1 MAQGNNQLQVNV
13 VANVRAAQAA
23 INKLAA
29 KPVNL
34 TINSKQFSQPLGRI
48 QGQLGEFEK
57 SLEASNARVIAFGA
71 SASAIYAVQKALSE
85 SVKSAIEVE
94 KALTDINVI
103 LNLTDKSLAQFGTS
117 LFDIAKNTGNAFS
130 TVAEAAT
137 ELSRQGLGVAETLKR
152 TQDALILTRLS
163 GLGAADSVEAITAT
177 LNGFQKAAL
186 SSTDVINKLAAVDAN
201 FAVSSGD
208 LAEAIKRVGSSA
220 EDAGVSFDQLLA
232 IVTSAQQITARGG
245 SVIGNS
251 FKTIF
256 TRLQRPKVLEDL
268 QQLGIETQ
276 TAEGNTRPLIEILS
290 NLAKTF
296 DTLNDSQKAA
306 IAEQVG
312 GVFQINILKAA
323 LGDLNKEYSIFSN
336 ALKTST
342 GATDEA
348 IRRNEALNTT
358 LASLINKT
366 LANLTAAGAKI
377 GELSLA
383 PALKKVFGGL
393 NTVLENFGGGES
405 EDFGSKI
412 GEGLLKGIG
421 NFLSGPGIIIATKAL
436 FSIFERLTTFS
447 ADAVKTLLGLNVQ
460 ATQQAQIQQQ
470 INNLLSQNP
479 AIIAQIVSGQTTLQ
493 DIQDNILN
501 TIKAQTL
508 AMEQQVT
515 VSKALA
521 ASLGAA
527 GVSIGTTGA
536 MKGRLQAKADGY
548 MPTAFKQEEANAR
561 GLGAVNPKAQLS
573 KGTIGGEKFIK
584 NNREIEIPN
593 FGKNGDSAV
602 IPTYGSV
609 GAKRQKE
616 YYDKLKFLGFVPNF
630 FPEDKERTKYT
641 KIVDTGRQ
649 TKVGMI
655 FAEKSKTDKP
665 EETSGIAT
673 YKGKSGNYK
682 VEVPF
687 EMSGYNPANVKK
699 PADINLEKQL
709 GDNILRFTNNFTK
722 KIFQGGGAQVPAI
735 TDINQLSNA
744 GSFGSI
750 VGSVFETAIGLAT
763 DSMPEGRAQN
773 APIDFTNPNDKLKAL
788 FNGLGAE
795 QYEAKRNSRQD
806 SRNST
811 AQKILNLGY
820 LGKKTKEIL
829 GSEYIEQSKTYN
841 EEAELNDL
849 RRREGKLS
857 EKEANR
863 FQFLI
868 RKEKARKQAKTK
880 KAVAA
885 GFIPNFAAPLVR
897 AIDDKEL
904 RMMLSKF
911 GKGFAFQNIS
921 DAQSV
926 RAYSS
931 SGAGTYMWDAN
942 SRAGM
947 SGSPKMSDKQAYK
960 QNIKR
965 AKNWASVDNSS
976 QWLVRYNRD
985 KLKNSELLPDME
997 TTGASVYLN
1006 PLNKDQIIWPIKQIN
1021 GPRRIFEKD
1030 IGGFLNDQINNS
1042 TNSANGFIPNFAS
1055 IKDAIETEKK
1065 MGGNPA
1071 LDFQKG
1077 IGLYVRDKNTQSN
1090 FSAVKR
1096 DHPEGIAQAM
1106 KNSQKAQESL
1116 AKGFIPNF
1124 APASGGKGFQIGD
1137 FTAVLDSLKKTLSD
1151 KELPQAM
1158 QSLKQN
1164 IFLTS
1169 FAFSTLDGLVE
1180 TFNKDGKNEFGNVL
1194 SAVSK
1199 GASTFTALAGVIP
1212 GQLGLIVG
1220 AVAGFVQA
1228 VDSVAESFENANV
1241 EEIIKKSNQTSEDFS
1256 KLNDATQK
1264 YATAFQKL
1272 QDIYKSNAPYKE
1284 VNKAEKDLYQ
1294 SLQNI
1299 PSEYRNL
1306 FASAKT
1312 LTEVQNAVGKSLSQK
1327 GEQKQGADLA
1337 KILAEN
1343 TKQNRS
1349 NFFAKYGRSII
1360 GEQSNQGVYT
1370 RNKEGFDVATKEAN
1384 QITNKLS
1391 EKFFIDFQNGLIDTT
1406 QSGYSFIK
1414 MLKQYG
1420 LDASSAKVLTERLSS
1435 AEYDG
1440 ANQTKILKDAIY
1452 EEAAARIEAD
1462 RKYKEGQKNREAA
1475 QAIEAEQLKIERHLN
1490 TEKENAATISEM
1502 YANALHRTALQ
1513 EKKLIDVR
1521 RSAQSEIIA
1530 EASKSRLQTAQPF
1543 LSETG
1548 MARSQYQIEA
1558 FQRKSNF
1565 QTKQSDIMQSG
1576 IEQMSTDLA
1585 ESIQSEINKL
1595 RQEGAPKSKIQEL
1608 QNRKA
1613 EIADIVRQGE
1623 TPAEIG
1629 QALQQLSQ
1637 ELALD
1642 DQAVLAQKA
1651 NEILANIQNDQQS
1664 ALIEYQKGNTIAQEQ
1679 LRAQLIQIQDQQR
1692 LKVAGGIQGFL
1703 DPTSFQ
1709 ATLDSFT
1716 KNLNLYRGAGSRSV
1730 IERGRGAT
1738 GLLSDTL
1745 NFAGG
1750 GFPIGTGGELGG
1762 LRSEAIAGRA
1772 ADIRNQA
1779 RTLGAKAPMGLR
1791 PVFRDI
1797 SANASEIA
1805 AKQIDNLIKD
1815 QNIGDNVDK
1824 IANTLQ
1830 QIQTSLT
1837 PNLGPTTNATQS
1849 FVNQRNSVATNIA
1862 SALQP
1867 LKGAIDLNIP
1877 NNLLSLNVDGKIS
1890 VEGGNV
1896 EVTLSPDSDL
1906 TALVTPIVNNFIDI
1920 AKQDIKNEFNDR
1932 ILKLREDAGLR
1943 REAIAV

>member
-34 TINSKQFSQPLGRI
+34 TINPKGFSQPLGRI

-103 LNLTDKSLAQFGTS
+103 LNLTDKSLAEFGTS

-130 TVAEAAT
+130 TVATAAT

-268 QQLGIETQ
+268 QQLGIQTQ
-276 TAEGNTRPLIEILS
+276 TAEGNTRPLIDILS
-290 NLAKTF
+290 ELAKTF

-393 NTVLENFGGGES
+393 NTVLEGFGGGES

-470 INNLLSQNP
+470 INTLLSQNP
-479 AIIAQIVSGQTTLQ
+479 SIIAQIVSGQTTLQ

-536 MKGRLQAKADGY
+536 MKGRLQAKAGGY
-548 MPTAFKQEEANAR
+548 MPSAFRQEEASAR
-561 GLGAVNPKAQLS
+561 SLGAVNPKAQLS

-609 GAKRQKE
+609 GDKRQKE
-616 YYDKLKFLGFVPNF
+616 YYNKLKFLGFVPNF
-630 FPEDKERTKYT
+630 AQTKEQLMATMNNPSASPAARSAAARALGMPTGFGKSTGAKTPLKTIPASNVTVLSSYGDRSNRDINYVGQDGTRIKFTGIKSAVPQALLPSDENNFDSIIERHLPEAIRGMANDLLGNKGKGFPNNNAIFSAMTADKSAYPQIAGRIFETVISSAINKNLGVGEQGNRTWDYSPADFDDKQ
-641 KIVDTGRQ
+641 IVDALFGSDASKLKNTYIDAKRSP
-649 TKVGMI
+649 VG
-655 FAEKSKTDKP
+655 EGSTNEKLKSK
-665 EETSGIAT
+665 
-673 YKGKSGNYK
+673 
-682 VEVPF
+682 
-687 EMSGYNPANVKK
+687 
-699 PADINLEKQL
+699 L
-709 GDNILRFTNNFTK
+709 FTT
-722 KIFQGGGAQVPAI
+722 
-735 TDINQLSNA
+735 
-744 GSFGSI
+744 FGSQI
-750 VGSVFETAIGLAT
+750 KAA
-763 DSMPEGRAQN
+763 RAM
-773 APIDFTNPNDKLKAL
+773 
-788 FNGLGAE
+788 
-795 QYEAKRNSRQD
+795 SR
-806 SRNST
+806 
-811 AQKILNLGY
+811 GY
-820 LGKKTKEIL
+820 
-829 GSEYIEQSKTYN
+829 
-841 EEAELNDL
+841 
-849 RRREGKLS
+849 
-857 EKEANR
+857 
-863 FQFLI
+863 
-868 RKEKARKQAKTK
+868 
-880 KAVAA
+880 
-885 GFIPNFAAPLVR
+885 IPNFAGIKT
-897 AIDDKEL
+897 AI
-904 RMMLSKF
+904 
-911 GKGFAFQNIS
+911 
-921 DAQSV
+921 
-926 RAYSS
+926 
-931 SGAGTYMWDAN
+931 
-942 SRAGM
+942 
-947 SGSPKMSDKQAYK
+947 QA
-960 QNIKR
+960 
-965 AKNWASVDNSS
+965 
-976 QWLVRYNRD
+976 
-985 KLKNSELLPDME
+985 
-997 TTGASVYLN
+997 
-1006 PLNKDQIIWPIKQIN
+1006 
-1021 GPRRIFEKD
+1021 
-1030 IGGFLNDQINNS
+1030 
-1042 TNSANGFIPNFAS
+1042 
-1055 IKDAIETEKK
+1055 EKK

-1071 LDFQKG
+1071 LDFQEG
-1077 IGLYVRDKNTQSN
+1077 VGLYVRDKNTQSN

-1096 DHPEGIAQAM
+1096 DHPEGISQAM

-1116 AKGFIPNF
+1116 ARGFIPNF
-1124 APASGGKGFQIGD
+1124 APTTISNIGGG
-1137 FTAVLDSLKKTLSD
+1137 LKKAFDD
-1151 KELPQAM
+1151 KAIPQGIKK
-1158 QSLKQN
+1158 LKDN
-1164 IFLTS
+1164 IFGAS
-1169 FAFSTLDGLVE
+1169 FAFSTLSGIVE
-1180 TFNKDGKNEFGNVL
+1180 TFNKDGKNAF
-1194 SAVSK
+1194 ATVSTEILK
-1199 GASTFTALAGVIP
+1199 GASTFTSIAAVIP
-1212 GQLGLIVG
+1212 GQVGLIVG
-1220 AVAGFVQA
+1220 AVAGLNQA
-1228 VDSVAESFENANV
+1228 IEGITKSIKDAPINRIIDNSKLSAEN
-1241 EEIIKKSNQTSEDFS
+1241 FS
-1256 KLNDATQK
+1256 KLSDSTQK
-1264 YATAFQKL
+1264 YAVTFQKL
-1272 QDIYKSNAPYKE
+1272 QEIYKSDKSFKD
-1284 VNKAEKDLYQ
+1284 VQKGEKDLYEALLEV
-1294 SLQNI
+1294 S
-1299 PSEYRNL
+1299 PKYRSQL
-1306 FASAKT
+1306 ASAKN
-1312 LTEVQNAVGKSLSQK
+1312 LTEIQDVIAKALEIEAKSKKQIEIAAGIGGKVKEAKAVGGIGGIVDYLGIT
-1327 GEQKQGADLA
+1327 GEQIQGGFMGQGFSNTTSTQLA
-1337 KILAEN
+1337 
-1343 TKQNRS
+1343 
-1349 NFFAKYGRSII
+1349 G
-1360 GEQSNQGVYT
+1360 GVYT
-1370 RNKEGFDVATKEAN
+1370 SKGQDAERYAKRDAEKIVGNLSKDFFDAVANKTINLN
-1384 QITNKLS
+1384 QTGA
-1391 EKFFIDFQNGLIDTT
+1391 E
-1406 QSGYSFIK
+1406 FIK
-1414 MLKQYG
+1414 TLSKFG
-1420 LDASSAKVLTERLSS
+1420 LSLEEEEVLTTMLNNERAAG
-1435 AEYDG
+1435 AENFDLLV
-1440 ANQTKILKDAIY
+1440 QQIKILGAEAEDAK
-1452 EEAAARIEAD
+1452 
-1462 RKYKEGQKNREAA
+1462 RKLAEGQKNREAG
-1475 QAIEAEQLKIERHLN
+1475 QAAEAEEAKTKRRLIAE
-1490 TEKENAATISEM
+1490 TENAAAISEM
-1502 YANALHRTALQ
+1502 YSNALHRTALQ
-1513 EKKLIDVR
+1513 EKRLIDLK
-1521 RSAQSEIIA
+1521 RSANSEIIA

-1543 LSETG
+1543 LSEAS

-1565 QTKQSDIMQSG
+1565 QTKQSEIMSSG

-1585 ESIQSEINKL
+1585 ESIQIEINKL
-1595 RQEGAPKSKIQEL
+1595 RSENAPKSKIQEL

-1613 EIADIVRQGE
+1613 EIADIIRQGE
-1623 TPAEIG
+1623 TPAEIS
-1629 QALQQLSQ
+1629 QALQQLGQ

-1642 DQAVLAQKA
+1642 NQAVLAQKA
-1651 NEILANIQNDQQS
+1651 NEILANIQNDQQNAS
-1664 ALIEYQKGNTIAQEQ
+1664 VEYQKGNAIAQEQ
-1679 LRAQLIQIQDQQR
+1679 LRAQLTQIQDQQR

-1709 ATLDSFT
+1709 TTLDNFT
-1716 KNLNLYRGAGSRSV
+1716 KNLNLYRGAGSKSV

-1750 GFPIGTGGELGG
+1750 GFPIGTGGGLGG

-1779 RTLGAKAPMGLR
+1779 RTLGAKAPIGLR

-1797 SANASEIA
+1797 SANANDIA

-1815 QNIGDNVDK
+1815 QNIGDNVDT
-1824 IANTLQ
+1824 ITTTLK
-1830 QIQTSLT
+1830 QIQASLT

-1849 FVNQRNSVATNIA
+1849 FVNQRNSAATNVV

-1867 LKGAIDLNIP
+1867 LKGSVDLNIP
-1877 NNLLSLNVDGKIS
+1877 NNLLALNVNGKIS

-1896 EVTLSPDSDL
+1896 QVTLSPDSDL
-1906 TALVTPIVNNFIDI
+1906 TTLVTPIVNNFINV
-1920 AKQDIKNEFNDR
+1920 AKQDIKNEFNNR
-1932 ILKLREDAGLR
+1932 ILKLREEAGLR
-1943 REAIAV
+1943 REATAV

>member
-130 TVAEAAT
+130 TVATAAT

-268 QQLGIETQ
+268 QQLGVQTQ
-276 TAEGNTRPLIEILS
+276 TAEGNTRPLIDILS
-290 NLAKTF
+290 ELAKTF

-393 NTVLENFGGGES
+393 NTVLEGFGGGES

-470 INNLLSQNP
+470 INTLLSQNP

-536 MKGRLQAKADGY
+536 MKGRLQAKAGGY
-548 MPTAFKQEEANAR
+548 MPSAFRQEEANAR
-561 GLGAVNPKAQLS
+561 SLGAVNPKAQFS

-584 NNREIEIPN
+584 NNKEIEIPN

-609 GAKRQKE
+609 GDKRQKE

-630 FPEDKERTKYT
+630 AQTREQLIATMNNPNARAAARSGAARALGMPTGFGKSTGAKTPLKTIPAGNVTVLSSYGDRSSRDINYVGEDGTRIRFTGIKSAVPQALLPSDENNFDSIIEKYLPDAIRGMANDLLGNKGKGFPNNNAIFSAMTADKSAYPQIAGRIFETVISSAINKNLGVGEQGNRTWDYSPADFDDE
-641 KIVDTGRQ
+641 KIVDALFGSDASKLKNTYIDAKRSP
-649 TKVGMI
+649 VG
-655 FAEKSKTDKP
+655 EGSTNEKLKSK
-665 EETSGIAT
+665 
-673 YKGKSGNYK
+673 
-682 VEVPF
+682 
-687 EMSGYNPANVKK
+687 
-699 PADINLEKQL
+699 L
-709 GDNILRFTNNFTK
+709 FTT
-722 KIFQGGGAQVPAI
+722 
-735 TDINQLSNA
+735 
-744 GSFGSI
+744 FGSQI
-750 VGSVFETAIGLAT
+750 
-763 DSMPEGRAQN
+763 
-773 APIDFTNPNDKLKAL
+773 KA
-788 FNGLGAE
+788 
-795 QYEAKRNSRQD
+795 AKAMSR
-806 SRNST
+806 
-811 AQKILNLGY
+811 GY
-820 LGKKTKEIL
+820 
-829 GSEYIEQSKTYN
+829 
-841 EEAELNDL
+841 
-849 RRREGKLS
+849 
-857 EKEANR
+857 
-863 FQFLI
+863 
-868 RKEKARKQAKTK
+868 
-880 KAVAA
+880 
-885 GFIPNFAAPLVR
+885 IPNFAGIRTA
-897 AIDDKEL
+897 
-904 RMMLSKF
+904 M
-911 GKGFAFQNIS
+911 
-921 DAQSV
+921 
-926 RAYSS
+926 
-931 SGAGTYMWDAN
+931 
-942 SRAGM
+942 
-947 SGSPKMSDKQAYK
+947 QA
-960 QNIKR
+960 
-965 AKNWASVDNSS
+965 
-976 QWLVRYNRD
+976 
-985 KLKNSELLPDME
+985 
-997 TTGASVYLN
+997 
-1006 PLNKDQIIWPIKQIN
+1006 
-1021 GPRRIFEKD
+1021 
-1030 IGGFLNDQINNS
+1030 
-1042 TNSANGFIPNFAS
+1042 
-1055 IKDAIETEKK
+1055 EKK

-1071 LDFQKG
+1071 LDFQEG
-1077 IGLYVRDKNTQSN
+1077 VGLYVRDKNTQSN

-1096 DHPEGIAQAM
+1096 DHPEGINQAM
-1106 KNSQKAQESL
+1106 KNSQKAQENL
-1116 AKGFIPNF
+1116 ARGFIPNF
-1124 APASGGKGFQIGD
+1124 APAGNITYKSMPQNFSAQ
-1137 FTAVLDSLKKTLSD
+1137 LKPYTDALKRTLSD
-1151 KELPQAM
+1151 QDLPKAM
-1158 QSLKQN
+1158 KDFKQN
-1164 IFLTS
+1164 IFGAS
-1169 FAFSTLDGLVE
+1169 FAFSTVQGLAE
-1180 TFNKDGKNEFGNVL
+1180 SFNKDGKSQFGNFI
-1194 SAVSK
+1194 SSIAEA
-1199 GASTFTALAGVIP
+1199 GSTFSAIAGVIP
-1212 GQLGLIVG
+1212 GPLGLVVG
-1220 AVAGFVQA
+1220 ALTGLAQVIN
-1228 VDSVAESFENANV
+1228 SVSKDFLDADIK
-1241 EEIIKKSNQTSEDFS
+1241 EIITSSAKTNEDFS
-1256 KLNDATQK
+1256 KLSDASQK
-1264 YATAFQKL
+1264 YAVSFQKL
-1272 QDIYKSNAPYKE
+1272 QDIYKSNASYKE
-1284 VNKAEKDLYQ
+1284 VDKAEKDVNE

-1299 PSEYRNL
+1299 PEQYRKL
-1306 FASAKT
+1306 YASARSLGEIQDVTAKT
-1312 LTEVQNAVGKSLSQK
+1312 LEEKGKEKKS
-1327 GEQKQGADLA
+1327 ADLA
-1337 KILAEN
+1337 KILGEDVIKREG
-1343 TKQNRS
+1343 TLLGRLYDRS
-1349 NFFAKYGRSII
+1349 DKNLIYG
-1360 GEQSNQGVYT
+1360 G
-1370 RNKEGFDVATKEAN
+1370 KEGGQLAEKRAS
-1384 QITNKLS
+1384 QIASNLS
-1391 EKFFIDFQNGLIDTT
+1391 DQFLEDFKNGLIDTT
-1406 QSGYSFIK
+1406 QSGEKFIK

-1420 LDASSAKVLTERLSS
+1420 IDADSASILTASLNAKLTEGEEDTRIL
-1435 AEYDG
+1435 
-1440 ANQTKILKDAIY
+1440 ANSLYQ
-1452 EEAAARIEAD
+1452 EAAARVESN
-1462 RKYKEGQKNREAA
+1462 RRYKEGQRTREEATAA
-1475 QAIEAEQLKIERHLN
+1475 DAEEAKRKRHLIAE
-1490 TEKENAATISEM
+1490 TENAAAISEM
-1502 YANALHRTALQ
+1502 YANSLHRTALQ
-1513 EKKLIDVR
+1513 EKKLIDIK

-1543 LSETG
+1543 LSETSI
-1548 MARSQYQIEA
+1548 ARSQYQIEA

-1565 QTKQSDIMQSG
+1565 QTKQSDIMSAG

-1585 ESIQSEINKL
+1585 ESIQIEINKL
-1595 RQEGAPKSKIQEL
+1595 RSENAPKSKIQEL

-1623 TPAEIG
+1623 TPAEIS
-1629 QALQQLSQ
+1629 QALQQLGQ

-1642 DQAVLAQKA
+1642 NQAVLAQKA
-1651 NEILANIQNDQQS
+1651 NEILANIQNDQQN
-1664 ALIEYQKGNTIAQEQ
+1664 ALVEYQKGNTIAQEQ

-1709 ATLDSFT
+1709 TTLDSFT

-1750 GFPIGTGGELGG
+1750 GFPIGTGGGLGG

-1779 RTLGAKAPMGLR
+1779 RTLGAKAPIGLR

-1797 SANASEIA
+1797 SANASDIA

-1815 QNIGDNVDK
+1815 QNIGDNVDT
-1824 IANTLQ
+1824 ITTTLKE
-1830 QIQTSLT
+1830 IQASLT
-1837 PNLGPTTNATQS
+1837 PNLGPTSNATQS
-1849 FVNQRNSVATNIA
+1849 FVNQRNSAATNVA

-1867 LKGAIDLNIP
+1867 LKGSVDLNIP
-1877 NNLLSLNVDGKIS
+1877 NNILALNVNGKIS
-1890 VEGGNV
+1890 VEGGGV

-1906 TALVTPIVNNFIDI
+1906 TTLVTPIVNNFIDI
-1920 AKQDIKNEFNDR
+1920 AKQDIKNEFNNR
-1932 ILKLREDAGLR
+1932 ILKLREEAGLR
-1943 REAIAV
+1943 REATAV

>member
-34 TINSKQFSQPLGRI
+34 SINPKGFSQPLGRI

-71 SASAIYAVQKALSE
+71 SASAIFAVQKALSE

-94 KALTDINVI
+94 KALKDINVI
-103 LNLTDKSLAQFGTS
+103 LNLTDQSLSQFGTS

-130 TVAEAAT
+130 TVATAAT

-152 TQDALILTRLS
+152 TEDALILTRLS
-163 GLGAADSVEAITAT
+163 GLGAAESVEAITAT

-268 QQLGIETQ
+268 QQLGIQTQ
-276 TAEGNTRPLIEILS
+276 TAEGNTRPLIDILS
-290 NLAKTF
+290 ELAKTF
-296 DTLNDSQKAA
+296 DNLNDSQKAA

-393 NTVLENFGGGES
+393 NTVLEGFSGGDS

-436 FSIFERLTTFS
+436 FSIFERLTVFS
-447 ADAVKTLLGLNVQ
+447 ADAIKTLLGLNVQ
-460 ATQQAQIQQQ
+460 ASQQAQIQQQ
-470 INNLLSQNP
+470 INTLLSQNP

-536 MKGRLQAKADGY
+536 MKGRLQAKAGGY
-548 MPTAFKQEEANAR
+548 MPSAFRQEEASAR
-561 GLGAVNPKAQLS
+561 SLGAVNPKAQLS
-573 KGTIGGEKFIK
+573 KGTIGGERFIK

-609 GAKRQKE
+609 GDKRQKE
-616 YYDKLKFLGFVPNF
+616 YYDKLKFLGF
-630 FPEDKERTKYT
+630 
-641 KIVDTGRQ
+641 
-649 TKVGMI
+649 
-655 FAEKSKTDKP
+655 
-665 EETSGIAT
+665 
-673 YKGKSGNYK
+673 
-682 VEVPF
+682 
-687 EMSGYNPANVKK
+687 
-699 PADINLEKQL
+699 
-709 GDNILRFTNNFTK
+709 
-722 KIFQGGGAQVPAI
+722 
-735 TDINQLSNA
+735 
-744 GSFGSI
+744 
-750 VGSVFETAIGLAT
+750 
-763 DSMPEGRAQN
+763 
-773 APIDFTNPNDKLKAL
+773 
-788 FNGLGAE
+788 
-795 QYEAKRNSRQD
+795 
-806 SRNST
+806 
-811 AQKILNLGY
+811 
-820 LGKKTKEIL
+820 
-829 GSEYIEQSKTYN
+829 
-841 EEAELNDL
+841 
-849 RRREGKLS
+849 
-857 EKEANR
+857 
-863 FQFLI
+863 
-868 RKEKARKQAKTK
+868 
-880 KAVAA
+880 
-885 GFIPNFAAPLVR
+885 IPNFAQTEEQLMATMNNPNAKPAARSAAAR
-897 AIDDKEL
+897 ALGMPTGFGKSTGAKTQLKTIPAGNVTV
-904 RMMLSKF
+904 LSSYGDRSSRDINYVGQDGTRIKF
-911 GKGFAFQNIS
+911 TGIKSAVPQALLPSDEKNFDSIIERYLPDAIRGIANDLLGNKGKGFPNNNAIFSAMTADKSAYPQIAGRIFETVISTAINKNLGVGEQGNRTWDYSPADFDDKQIVDALFGS
-921 DAQSV
+921 DAS
-926 RAYSS
+926 
-931 SGAGTYMWDAN
+931 
-942 SRAGM
+942 
-947 SGSPKMSDKQAYK
+947 
-960 QNIKR
+960 
-965 AKNWASVDNSS
+965 
-976 QWLVRYNRD
+976 
-985 KLKNSELLPDME
+985 KLKNTYIDAKRSPVGE
-997 TTGASVYLN
+997 G
-1006 PLNKDQIIWPIKQIN
+1006 
-1021 GPRRIFEKD
+1021 
-1030 IGGFLNDQINNS
+1030 S
-1042 TNSANGFIPNFAS
+1042 TNEKLKSKLFTTFGSQIKAARAMSRGYIPNFAG
-1055 IKDAIETEKK
+1055 IRTAMQAEKK

-1071 LDFQKG
+1071 LDFQEG

-1096 DHPEGIAQAM
+1096 DHPEGISQAM

-1116 AKGFIPNF
+1116 ARGFIPNF
-1124 APASGGKGFQIGD
+1124 APTTISNIGGG
-1137 FTAVLDSLKKTLSD
+1137 LKKALDD
-1151 KELPQAM
+1151 KAIPQGIKK
-1158 QSLKQN
+1158 LKDN
-1164 IFLTS
+1164 IFGAS
-1169 FAFSTLDGLVE
+1169 FAFSTLSGVVE
-1180 TFNKDGKNEFGNVL
+1180 TFNKDGKNAF
-1194 SAVSK
+1194 AMVSSEILK
-1199 GASTFTALAGVIP
+1199 GASTFTSIAAVIP
-1212 GQLGLIVG
+1212 GQLGLVVG
-1220 AVAGFVQA
+1220 AVAGLNQA
-1228 VDSVAESFENANV
+1228 IEGITKSIKDAPINRIIDNSKLSAEN
-1241 EEIIKKSNQTSEDFS
+1241 FS
-1256 KLNDATQK
+1256 KLSDSTQK
-1264 YATAFQKL
+1264 YAITFQKL
-1272 QDIYKSNAPYKE
+1272 EEIYKSDKSFKD
-1284 VNKAEKDLYQ
+1284 VQKGEKDLYEA
-1294 SLQNI
+1294 LLEV
-1299 PSEYRNL
+1299 PPKYRSQL
-1306 FASAKT
+1306 ASSKN
-1312 LTEVQNAVGKSLSQK
+1312 LTEIQDVIAKALEIEAKSKKQIEIAAGIGGKVKEAKAVGGIGGIVDYLGIT
-1327 GEQKQGADLA
+1327 GEQIQGGFMGQGFSKTTSTQLA
-1337 KILAEN
+1337 
-1343 TKQNRS
+1343 
-1349 NFFAKYGRSII
+1349 G
-1360 GEQSNQGVYT
+1360 GVYT
-1370 RNKEGFDVATKEAN
+1370 SRGQDAERYAKRDAEKIVGSLSKDFFDAV
-1384 QITNKLS
+1384 TNKT
-1391 EKFFIDFQNGLIDTT
+1391 IDLNQTGAE
-1406 QSGYSFIK
+1406 FIK
-1414 MLKQYG
+1414 TLSKFG
-1420 LDASSAKVLTERLSS
+1420 LSLEEEEVLTTMLNNERAAGVENFDLLVQQIKTLGLE
-1435 AEYDG
+1435 AE
-1440 ANQTKILKDAIY
+1440 DAK
-1452 EEAAARIEAD
+1452 
-1462 RKYKEGQKNREAA
+1462 RKLAEGQKNREAG
-1475 QAIEAEQLKIERHLN
+1475 QAAEAEEAKTKRRLIAES
-1490 TEKENAATISEM
+1490 ENAAAISEM

-1513 EKKLIDVR
+1513 EKRLIDLK
-1521 RSAQSEIIA
+1521 RSANSEIIA
-1530 EASKSRLQTAQPF
+1530 EASRSRLQTAQPF
-1543 LSETG
+1543 LSEAS

-1565 QTKQSDIMQSG
+1565 QTKQSDIMSAG

-1585 ESIQSEINKL
+1585 ESIQIEINKL
-1595 RQEGAPKSKIQEL
+1595 RSENAPKSKIQEL
-1608 QNRKA
+1608 QNRKS
-1613 EIADIVRQGE
+1613 EIADIVRQGQS
-1623 TPAEIG
+1623 PAQISQG
-1629 QALQQLSQ
+1629 LQQLGQ

-1642 DQAVLAQKA
+1642 NQAVLAQKA
-1651 NEILANIQNDQQS
+1651 TEILANIQNDQQN
-1664 ALIEYQKGNTIAQEQ
+1664 ALIEYQKGNSIAQEQ

-1709 ATLDSFT
+1709 TTLDNFT
-1716 KNLNLYRGAGSRSV
+1716 KNLNLYRGAGSKSV

-1750 GFPIGTGGELGG
+1750 GFPIGTGGGLGG

-1779 RTLGAKAPMGLR
+1779 RTLGAKAPIGLR

-1797 SANASEIA
+1797 SANASDIA

-1815 QNIGDNVDK
+1815 QNIGDNVDT
-1824 IANTLQ
+1824 ITTTLKD
-1830 QIQTSLT
+1830 IQASLT
-1837 PNLGPTTNATQS
+1837 PNLGPTSNATQS
-1849 FVNQRNSVATNIA
+1849 FVNQRNSAATNVA

-1867 LKGAIDLNIP
+1867 LKGSVDLNIP
-1877 NNLLSLNVDGKIS
+1877 NNILALNVNGKIS
-1890 VEGGNV
+1890 VEGGGV

-1906 TALVTPIVNNFIDI
+1906 TTLVTPIVNNFIDI
-1920 AKQDIKNEFNDR
+1920 AKQDIKNEFNNR
-1932 ILKLREDAGLR
+1932 ILKLREEAGLR
-1943 REAIAV
+1943 REATAV

>member
-152 TQDALILTRLS
+152 TEDALILTRLS

-268 QQLGIETQ
+268 QQLGIQTQ
-276 TAEGNTRPLIEILS
+276 TAEGNTRPLIDILS

-336 ALKTST
+336 ALRTST

-393 NTVLENFGGGES
+393 NTVLENFGGGDS

-436 FSIFERLTTFS
+436 FSIFERLTVFS

-470 INNLLSQNP
+470 INTLLSQNP

-536 MKGRLQAKADGY
+536 MKGRLQAKAGGY
-548 MPTAFKQEEANAR
+548 MPNAFRQEEASAR
-561 GLGAVNPKAQLS
+561 SLGAVNPKAQFS

-584 NNREIEIPN
+584 NNKEIEIPN

-602 IPTYGSV
+602 IPMYGSV
-609 GAKRQKE
+609 GDKRQKE
-616 YYDKLKFLGFVPNF
+616 YYNKLKFLGFVPNF
-630 FPEDKERTKYT
+630 AQTREQLIATMNNPNAKPAARSAAARELGMPTGFAKSTGAKTPLKTIPAGNVTVLSSYGDRSSRDINYVGEDGTRIRFTEIKSAVPQALLPSDENNFDSIIERHLPDAIRGMANDLLGNKGKGFPDNNAIFNAMTADKSAYPQIAGRIFETVISSAINKNLGVGEQGNRTWDYSPADFNDKQ
-641 KIVDTGRQ
+641 IVDALFGSDASKLKNTYIDAKRSP
-649 TKVGMI
+649 VG
-655 FAEKSKTDKP
+655 EGSTNEKLKSK
-665 EETSGIAT
+665 
-673 YKGKSGNYK
+673 
-682 VEVPF
+682 
-687 EMSGYNPANVKK
+687 
-699 PADINLEKQL
+699 L
-709 GDNILRFTNNFTK
+709 FTT
-722 KIFQGGGAQVPAI
+722 
-735 TDINQLSNA
+735 
-744 GSFGSI
+744 FGSQI
-750 VGSVFETAIGLAT
+750 
-763 DSMPEGRAQN
+763 
-773 APIDFTNPNDKLKAL
+773 KA
-788 FNGLGAE
+788 
-795 QYEAKRNSRQD
+795 AKAMSR
-806 SRNST
+806 
-811 AQKILNLGY
+811 GY
-820 LGKKTKEIL
+820 
-829 GSEYIEQSKTYN
+829 
-841 EEAELNDL
+841 
-849 RRREGKLS
+849 
-857 EKEANR
+857 
-863 FQFLI
+863 
-868 RKEKARKQAKTK
+868 
-880 KAVAA
+880 
-885 GFIPNFAAPLVR
+885 IPNFAGIRTA
-897 AIDDKEL
+897 
-904 RMMLSKF
+904 M
-911 GKGFAFQNIS
+911 
-921 DAQSV
+921 
-926 RAYSS
+926 
-931 SGAGTYMWDAN
+931 
-942 SRAGM
+942 
-947 SGSPKMSDKQAYK
+947 QA
-960 QNIKR
+960 
-965 AKNWASVDNSS
+965 
-976 QWLVRYNRD
+976 
-985 KLKNSELLPDME
+985 
-997 TTGASVYLN
+997 
-1006 PLNKDQIIWPIKQIN
+1006 
-1021 GPRRIFEKD
+1021 
-1030 IGGFLNDQINNS
+1030 
-1042 TNSANGFIPNFAS
+1042 
-1055 IKDAIETEKK
+1055 EKK

-1071 LDFQKG
+1071 LDFKEG

-1116 AKGFIPNF
+1116 ARGFIPNF
-1124 APASGGKGFQIGD
+1124 APTGGSQGFQIGD
-1137 FTAVLDSLKKTLSD
+1137 FSAALGSLKKTLSD
-1151 KELPQAM
+1151 KQLSQGL
-1158 QSLKQN
+1158 QSFKQN

-1180 TFNKDGKNEFGNVL
+1180 SFNKDGKNGFGNIL
-1194 SAVSK
+1194 SSVSK

-1212 GQLGLIVG
+1212 GQAGLIIG

-1228 VDSVAESFENANV
+1228 VDSVAESFENASV
-1241 EEIIKKSNQTSEDFS
+1241 DEIIKQSGQTSEDFS
-1256 KLNDATQK
+1256 KLSDASQK

-1272 QDIYKSNAPYKE
+1272 EDIYKSNAPYRE
-1284 VNKAEKDLYQ
+1284 VNKAEKDLYE

-1299 PSEYRNL
+1299 PAEYRNL

-1312 LTEVQNAVGKSLSQK
+1312 LTEVQDAVGKSLSKK

-1337 KILAEN
+1337 KALAEN

-1349 NFFAKYGRSII
+1349 NLFAKYGRSII
-1360 GEQSNQGVYT
+1360 GEQSNQGIYT
-1370 RNKEGFDVATKEAN
+1370 RNKEGFDLATQEAS
-1384 QITNKLS
+1384 QITKKLS

-1406 QSGYSFIK
+1406 QNGYGFIK

-1420 LDASSAKVLTERLSS
+1420 LDQDSAKVLTERLNN
-1435 AEYDG
+1435 EQQDG

-1452 EEAAARIEAD
+1452 EETAARIESE
-1462 RKYKEGQKNREAA
+1462 RKYKEGQKNRETV
-1475 QAIEAEQLKIERHLN
+1475 QANEAEQIKIQRHLSAEIEN
-1490 TEKENAATISEM
+1490 TAAISEM
-1502 YANALHRTALQ
+1502 YSNALNRTALQ
-1513 EKKLIDVR
+1513 EKKLIDIR
-1521 RSAQSEIIA
+1521 RSAQSEIIS
-1530 EASKSRLQTAQPF
+1530 ETLKSGLQTAQPF

-1558 FQRKSNF
+1558 FQRTSNL
-1565 QTKQSDIMQSG
+1565 QTKQSDIMASA
-1576 IEQMSTDLA
+1576 IEQMSTNLS
-1585 ESIQSEINKL
+1585 ESIQGEINKL
-1595 RQEGAPKSKIQEL
+1595 RSENAPKAKIQEL

-1651 NEILANIQNDQQS
+1651 NEILANIQNDQQN
-1664 ALIEYQKGNTIAQEQ
+1664 ALIEYQKGNVIAQEQ
-1679 LRAQLIQIQDQQR
+1679 LRAQLVQIQDQQR

-1709 ATLDSFT
+1709 STLDSFT

-1750 GFPIGTGGELGG
+1750 GFPIGTGGALGG

-1772 ADIRNQA
+1772 ADIRNQS

-1824 IANTLQ
+1824 IATTLQ
-1830 QIQTSLT
+1830 QIQASLT

-1849 FVNQRNSVATNIA
+1849 FVNQRTATPINVA
-1862 SALQP
+1862 SALQSV
-1867 LKGAIDLNIP
+1867 KGSVDLNIP
-1877 NNLLSLNVDGKIS
+1877 NNLLALNVDGKIS

-1906 TALVTPIVNNFIDI
+1906 TTLVTPIINNFMNI
-1920 AKQDIKNEFNDR
+1920 AKQDIKNEFNNR
-1932 ILKLREDAGLR
+1932 ILKLREEAGLR
-1943 REAIAV
+1943 REATAV

>member
-34 TINSKQFSQPLGRI
+34 SINSKQFSQPLGKI

-94 KALTDINVI
+94 KALKDINVI
-103 LNLTDKSLAQFGTS
+103 LNLTDQSLSQFGTS

-130 TVAEAAT
+130 TVATAAT

-268 QQLGIETQ
+268 QQLGIQTQ
-276 TAEGNTRPLIEILS
+276 TAEGNTRPLIDILS
-290 NLAKTF
+290 ELAKTF
-296 DTLNDSQKAA
+296 DVLNDSQKAA

-393 NTVLENFGGGES
+393 NTVLESFGGGDS

-436 FSIFERLTTFS
+436 FSIFERLTVFS

-470 INNLLSQNP
+470 INALLSQNP

-536 MKGRLQAKADGY
+536 MKGRLQAKAGGY
-548 MPTAFKQEEANAR
+548 MPSAFRQEEASAR
-561 GLGAVNPKAQLS
+561 SLGAVNPKAQLS

-584 NNREIEIPN
+584 NNKEIEIPN

-602 IPTYGSV
+602 IPTYGSI
-609 GAKRQKE
+609 GDKRQKE
-616 YYDKLKFLGFVPNF
+616 YYNKLKFLGFVPNF
-630 FPEDKERTKYT
+630 AQTKEQLMATMNNPSASPAARSAAARALGMPTGFGKSTGAKTPLKTIAASNVTVLSSYGDRSNRDINYVGQDGTRIKFTGIKSAVPQALLPSDENNFDSIIERHLPQAIRGMANDLLGNKGKGFPNNNTIFSAMTADKSAYPQIAGRIFETVISTAINKNLGIGEQGNRTWDYSPADFDDKQ
-641 KIVDTGRQ
+641 IVDALFGSDASKLKNTYIDAKRSP
-649 TKVGMI
+649 VG
-655 FAEKSKTDKP
+655 EGSTNEKLKSKLF
-665 EETSGIAT
+665 AT
-673 YKGKSGNYK
+673 
-682 VEVPF
+682 
-687 EMSGYNPANVKK
+687 
-699 PADINLEKQL
+699 
-709 GDNILRFTNNFTK
+709 
-722 KIFQGGGAQVPAI
+722 
-735 TDINQLSNA
+735 
-744 GSFGSI
+744 FGSQI
-750 VGSVFETAIGLAT
+750 KAA
-763 DSMPEGRAQN
+763 RAM
-773 APIDFTNPNDKLKAL
+773 
-788 FNGLGAE
+788 
-795 QYEAKRNSRQD
+795 SR
-806 SRNST
+806 
-811 AQKILNLGY
+811 GY
-820 LGKKTKEIL
+820 
-829 GSEYIEQSKTYN
+829 
-841 EEAELNDL
+841 
-849 RRREGKLS
+849 
-857 EKEANR
+857 
-863 FQFLI
+863 
-868 RKEKARKQAKTK
+868 
-880 KAVAA
+880 
-885 GFIPNFAAPLVR
+885 IPNFAGIKTA
-897 AIDDKEL
+897 
-904 RMMLSKF
+904 M
-911 GKGFAFQNIS
+911 
-921 DAQSV
+921 
-926 RAYSS
+926 
-931 SGAGTYMWDAN
+931 
-942 SRAGM
+942 
-947 SGSPKMSDKQAYK
+947 QA
-960 QNIKR
+960 
-965 AKNWASVDNSS
+965 
-976 QWLVRYNRD
+976 
-985 KLKNSELLPDME
+985 
-997 TTGASVYLN
+997 
-1006 PLNKDQIIWPIKQIN
+1006 
-1021 GPRRIFEKD
+1021 
-1030 IGGFLNDQINNS
+1030 
-1042 TNSANGFIPNFAS
+1042 
-1055 IKDAIETEKK
+1055 EKK

-1071 LDFQKG
+1071 LDFQEG
-1077 IGLYVRDKNTQSN
+1077 VGLYVRDKNTQPN

-1096 DHPEGIAQAM
+1096 DHPEGISQAM

-1116 AKGFIPNF
+1116 ARGFIPNF
-1124 APASGGKGFQIGD
+1124 APTNGAQGFQIGD
-1137 FTAVLDSLKKTLSD
+1137 FNAALGSLKKTLSD
-1151 KELPQAM
+1151 KELPQALR
-1158 QSLKQN
+1158 SFKQN

-1180 TFNKDGKNEFGNVL
+1180 SFNKDGKNAFANIL
-1194 SAVSK
+1194 SGVSK

-1212 GQLGLIVG
+1212 GQAGLIIG

-1228 VDSVAESFENANV
+1228 VDSVAESFENASV
-1241 EEIIKKSNQTSEDFS
+1241 DEIIKQSGQTSEDFS
-1256 KLNDATQK
+1256 KLSDAAQK
-1264 YATAFQKL
+1264 YATTFQKL
-1272 QDIYKSNAPYKE
+1272 EDIYKSNAPYRE
-1284 VNKAEKDLYQ
+1284 VNKAEKDLYE

-1312 LTEVQNAVGKSLSQK
+1312 LTEVQDAVGKSLSKK

-1337 KILAEN
+1337 KALAEN

-1360 GEQSNQGVYT
+1360 GEQSNQGIYT
-1370 RNKEGFDVATKEAN
+1370 RNKEGFDLATQEAS
-1384 QITNKLS
+1384 QITKKLS

-1406 QSGYSFIK
+1406 QNGYNFIK

-1420 LDASSAKVLTERLSS
+1420 LDQDSAKILTERLNN
-1435 AEYDG
+1435 EQQDG

-1452 EEAAARIEAD
+1452 EETAARIESE

-1475 QAIEAEQLKIERHLN
+1475 QADEADQIKIQRRLTAEMEN
-1490 TEKENAATISEM
+1490 TAAISEM
-1502 YANALHRTALQ
+1502 YANALQKTALQ
-1513 EKKLIDVR
+1513 EKRLIDLK
-1521 RSAQSEIIA
+1521 RSASSEIIA
-1530 EASKSRLQTAQPF
+1530 EASRSRLQTAQPF
-1543 LSETG
+1543 LSETS

-1565 QTKQSDIMQSG
+1565 QTKQSDIMSSG

-1585 ESIQSEINKL
+1585 ESIQIEINKL
-1595 RQEGAPKSKIQEL
+1595 RSENAPKSKIQEL
-1608 QNRKA
+1608 QNRKG
-1613 EIADIVRQGE
+1613 EIADIVRQGQS
-1623 TPAEIG
+1623 PAQISQG
-1629 QALQQLSQ
+1629 LQQLSQ

-1642 DQAVLAQKA
+1642 DQAILAQKS
-1651 NEILANIQNDQQS
+1651 NEILANIQNDQQN

-1692 LKVAGGIQGFL
+1692 LKVAGGVQGFL

-1709 ATLDSFT
+1709 STLDSFT

-1730 IERGRGAT
+1730 IEKGRGAT

-1750 GFPIGTGGELGG
+1750 GFPIGTGGGLGG

-1779 RTLGAKAPMGLR
+1779 RTLGVKAPIGLK

-1797 SANASEIA
+1797 SANASDIA

-1815 QNIGDNVDK
+1815 QNIGSNVDK
-1824 IANTLQ
+1824 IATTLQ
-1830 QIQTSLT
+1830 QIQASLT

-1849 FVNQRNSVATNIA
+1849 FVNQRTATPINVA
-1862 SALQP
+1862 SALQSV
-1867 LKGAIDLNIP
+1867 KGSVDLNIP
-1877 NNLLSLNVDGKIS
+1877 NNLLALNVDGKIS

-1906 TALVTPIVNNFIDI
+1906 TALVTPIINNFMNI
-1920 AKQDIKNEFNDR
+1920 AKQDIKNEFNNR
-1932 ILKLREDAGLR
+1932 ILKLREEAGLR
-1943 REAIAV
+1943 REATAV

>member
-13 VANVRAAQAA
+13 VANVRAAQVA

-130 TVAEAAT
+130 TVATAAT

-470 INNLLSQNP
+470 INTLLSQNP
-479 AIIAQIVSGQTTLQ
+479 AIIAQIVSGQATLQ

-536 MKGRLQAKADGY
+536 MKGRLQAKAGGY
-548 MPTAFKQEEANAR
+548 MPDAFKQEEASAR
-561 GLGAVNPKAQLS
+561 NLGAVNPKAQFS

-584 NNREIEIPN
+584 NNKEIEIPN

-609 GAKRQKE
+609 GDKKQKE

-630 FPEDKERTKYT
+630 AQTKEQLIATMNNPNAKPAARSAAARELGMPTGFAKPTGAKTPLKTIPAGNVTVLSSYGDRSSRDINYIGEDGTRIRFTGIKSAVPQALLPSDENNFDSIIERHLPDAIRGMANDLLGNKGKGFPDNNAIFNAMTADKSAYPQIAGRIFETVISSAINKNLGVGEQGNRTWDYSPADFNDKQ
-641 KIVDTGRQ
+641 IVDALFGSDASKLKNTYIDAKRSP
-649 TKVGMI
+649 VG
-655 FAEKSKTDKP
+655 EGSTNEKLKSK
-665 EETSGIAT
+665 
-673 YKGKSGNYK
+673 
-682 VEVPF
+682 
-687 EMSGYNPANVKK
+687 
-699 PADINLEKQL
+699 L
-709 GDNILRFTNNFTK
+709 FTT
-722 KIFQGGGAQVPAI
+722 
-735 TDINQLSNA
+735 
-744 GSFGSI
+744 FGSQI
-750 VGSVFETAIGLAT
+750 KTA
-763 DSMPEGRAQN
+763 
-773 APIDFTNPNDKLKAL
+773 
-788 FNGLGAE
+788 
-795 QYEAKRNSRQD
+795 EAMSR
-806 SRNST
+806 
-811 AQKILNLGY
+811 GY
-820 LGKKTKEIL
+820 
-829 GSEYIEQSKTYN
+829 
-841 EEAELNDL
+841 
-849 RRREGKLS
+849 
-857 EKEANR
+857 
-863 FQFLI
+863 
-868 RKEKARKQAKTK
+868 
-880 KAVAA
+880 
-885 GFIPNFAAPLVR
+885 IPNFAGIKTA
-897 AIDDKEL
+897 
-904 RMMLSKF
+904 M
-911 GKGFAFQNIS
+911 
-921 DAQSV
+921 
-926 RAYSS
+926 
-931 SGAGTYMWDAN
+931 
-942 SRAGM
+942 
-947 SGSPKMSDKQAYK
+947 QA
-960 QNIKR
+960 
-965 AKNWASVDNSS
+965 
-976 QWLVRYNRD
+976 
-985 KLKNSELLPDME
+985 
-997 TTGASVYLN
+997 
-1006 PLNKDQIIWPIKQIN
+1006 
-1021 GPRRIFEKD
+1021 
-1030 IGGFLNDQINNS
+1030 
-1042 TNSANGFIPNFAS
+1042 
-1055 IKDAIETEKK
+1055 EKK

-1071 LDFQKG
+1071 LDFQQG
-1077 IGLYVRDKNTQSN
+1077 VGLYVRDKNTQSN

-1096 DHPEGIAQAM
+1096 DHPEGISQAM

-1116 AKGFIPNF
+1116 ARGFIPNF
-1124 APASGGKGFQIGD
+1124 APTTMSNIGGG
-1137 FTAVLDSLKKTLSD
+1137 LKKAFDD
-1151 KELPQAM
+1151 KGIPEGM
-1158 QSLKQN
+1158 KKLKDN
-1164 IFLTS
+1164 IFGAS
-1169 FAFSTLDGLVE
+1169 FAFSTLSGVVE
-1180 TFNKDGKNEFGNVL
+1180 TFNKDSKNTFAMATSEIL
-1194 SAVSK
+1194 K
-1199 GASTFTALAGVIP
+1199 GASTFTSIASVIP
-1212 GQLGLIVG
+1212 GQVGLIVG
-1220 AVAGFVQA
+1220 AVAGLNQA
-1228 VDSVAESFENANV
+1228 IEGITKSIEDAPINRIIDNSKLSAEN
-1241 EEIIKKSNQTSEDFS
+1241 FS
-1256 KLNDATQK
+1256 KLSDSTQK
-1264 YATAFQKL
+1264 YAVTFQKL
-1272 QDIYKSNAPYKE
+1272 QEIYKSDKSFKD
-1284 VNKAEKDLYQ
+1284 VQKGEKDLYQ
-1294 SLQNI
+1294 ALLEV
-1299 PSEYRNL
+1299 PPKYRTQL
-1306 FASAKT
+1306 ASAKN
-1312 LTEVQNAVGKSLSQK
+1312 LTEIQDVIAKTLETEAKNKKQIETAAAIGTNVKEANRSGGIGGVWDYLGIT
-1327 GEQKQGADLA
+1327 GEQIQSGFMGQGFSGITSTQLA
-1337 KILAEN
+1337 
-1343 TKQNRS
+1343 
-1349 NFFAKYGRSII
+1349 G
-1360 GEQSNQGVYT
+1360 GVYT
-1370 RNKEGFDVATKEAN
+1370 SKGQDAERYAKRDAERIVGGLSKDFFDAIANKTIDLN
-1384 QITNKLS
+1384 QKGG
-1391 EKFFIDFQNGLIDTT
+1391 D
-1406 QSGYSFIK
+1406 FIK
-1414 MLKQYG
+1414 TLSKFGLTLDEEEVLMKMLNNERGAGVVNFDLLAQQIKTLG
-1420 LDASSAKVLTERLSS
+1420 LQ
-1435 AEYDG
+1435 
-1440 ANQTKILKDAIY
+1440 ANDTK
-1452 EEAAARIEAD
+1452 
-1462 RKYKEGQKNREAA
+1462 RKLAEGQKNREAG
-1475 QAIEAEQLKIERHLN
+1475 QAAEAEEAKQKRRLIAE
-1490 TEKENAATISEM
+1490 TENAATISEM
-1502 YANALHRTALQ
+1502 YANALIKTALQ
-1513 EKKLIDVR
+1513 EKNLINVK
-1521 RSAQSEIIA
+1521 RSANAEIIA

-1543 LSETG
+1543 MSEINT
-1548 MARSQYQIEA
+1548 ARSQYQIEA
-1558 FQRKSNF
+1558 FQRKSNL
-1565 QTKQSDIMQSG
+1565 QTKQSDIVSKGLEDMSG
-1576 IEQMSTDLA
+1576 SVAD
-1585 ESIQSEINKL
+1585 SIQSEIEKL
-1595 RQEGAPKSKIQEL
+1595 KKENAPKARIQEL
-1608 QNRKA
+1608 QIQKGQISNIINSGGSPQ
-1613 EIADIVRQGE
+1613 EISKG
-1623 TPAEIG
+1623 
-1629 QALQQLSQ
+1629 LQDLTQKLN
-1637 ELALD
+1637 LD
-1642 DQAVLAQKA
+1642 DQAVLAQKS
-1651 NEILANIQNDQQS
+1651 NEILANIQNDQQN
-1664 ALIEYQKGNTIAQEQ
+1664 ALVEYQKGNVIAQEQ
-1679 LRAQLIQIQDQQR
+1679 LSAQLTQIQDQQK

-1703 DPTSFQ
+1703 DPTSFET
-1709 ATLDSFT
+1709 TLDNFT
-1716 KNLNLYRGAGSRSV
+1716 KNLNAYRNAGST
-1730 IERGRGAT
+1730 IQKGRGAT

-1750 GFPIGTGGELGG
+1750 GFPIGTGGGLGK

-1779 RTLGAKAPMGLR
+1779 RTLGEQAPIGLKS
-1791 PVFRDI
+1791 VFRNI
-1797 SANASEIA
+1797 SANASDIA

-1824 IANTLQ
+1824 IATTLD
-1830 QIQTSLT
+1830 QIQASLT
-1837 PNLGPTTNATQS
+1837 PNLGPTSNATQS
-1849 FVNQRNSVATNIA
+1849 FVNQRNSTAMNVA

-1867 LKGAIDLNIP
+1867 LKGSVDLNIP
-1877 NNLLSLNVDGKIS
+1877 NNLLALNVNGKIS
-1890 VEGGNV
+1890 VEGGGV

-1906 TALVTPIVNNFIDI
+1906 TTLVTPIVNNFIDI
-1920 AKQDIKNEFNDR
+1920 AKQDIKNEFNNR
-1932 ILKLREDAGLR
+1932 ILKIREEAGLR
-1943 REAIAV
+1943 REATAV

>member
-130 TVAEAAT
+130 TVATAAT

-268 QQLGIETQ
+268 QQLGVQTQ
-276 TAEGNTRPLIEILS
+276 TAEGNTRPLIDILS
-290 NLAKTF
+290 ELAKTF

-393 NTVLENFGGGES
+393 NTVLEGFGGGES

-470 INNLLSQNP
+470 INTLLSQNP

-536 MKGRLQAKADGY
+536 MKGRLQAKARGY
-548 MPTAFKQEEANAR
+548 MPSAFRQEEANAR
-561 GLGAVNPKAQLS
+561 SLGAVNPKAQFS

-584 NNREIEIPN
+584 NNKEIEIPN

-609 GAKRQKE
+609 GDKRQKE

-630 FPEDKERTKYT
+630 AQTREQLIATMNNPNARAAARSGAARALGMPTGFGKSTGAKTPLKTIPAGNVTVLSSYGDRSSRDINYVGEDGTRIRFTGIKSAVPQALLPSDENNFDSIIEKYLPDAIRGMANDLLGNKGKGFPDNNAIFSAMTADKSAYPQIAGRIFETVISSAINKNLGVGEQGNRTWDYSPADFNDKQ
-641 KIVDTGRQ
+641 IVDALFGSDASKLKNTYIDAKRSP
-649 TKVGMI
+649 VG
-655 FAEKSKTDKP
+655 EGSTNEKLKSK
-665 EETSGIAT
+665 
-673 YKGKSGNYK
+673 
-682 VEVPF
+682 
-687 EMSGYNPANVKK
+687 
-699 PADINLEKQL
+699 L
-709 GDNILRFTNNFTK
+709 FTT
-722 KIFQGGGAQVPAI
+722 
-735 TDINQLSNA
+735 
-744 GSFGSI
+744 FGSQI
-750 VGSVFETAIGLAT
+750 
-763 DSMPEGRAQN
+763 
-773 APIDFTNPNDKLKAL
+773 KA
-788 FNGLGAE
+788 
-795 QYEAKRNSRQD
+795 AKAMSR
-806 SRNST
+806 
-811 AQKILNLGY
+811 GY
-820 LGKKTKEIL
+820 
-829 GSEYIEQSKTYN
+829 
-841 EEAELNDL
+841 
-849 RRREGKLS
+849 
-857 EKEANR
+857 
-863 FQFLI
+863 
-868 RKEKARKQAKTK
+868 
-880 KAVAA
+880 
-885 GFIPNFAAPLVR
+885 IPNFAGIRTA
-897 AIDDKEL
+897 
-904 RMMLSKF
+904 M
-911 GKGFAFQNIS
+911 
-921 DAQSV
+921 
-926 RAYSS
+926 
-931 SGAGTYMWDAN
+931 
-942 SRAGM
+942 
-947 SGSPKMSDKQAYK
+947 QA
-960 QNIKR
+960 
-965 AKNWASVDNSS
+965 
-976 QWLVRYNRD
+976 
-985 KLKNSELLPDME
+985 
-997 TTGASVYLN
+997 
-1006 PLNKDQIIWPIKQIN
+1006 
-1021 GPRRIFEKD
+1021 
-1030 IGGFLNDQINNS
+1030 
-1042 TNSANGFIPNFAS
+1042 
-1055 IKDAIETEKK
+1055 EKK

-1071 LDFQKG
+1071 LDFQEG
-1077 IGLYVRDKNTQSN
+1077 VGLYVRDKNTQSN

-1096 DHPEGIAQAM
+1096 DHPEGINQAM
-1106 KNSQKAQESL
+1106 KNSQKAQENL
-1116 AKGFIPNF
+1116 ARGFIPNF
-1124 APASGGKGFQIGD
+1124 APAGNITYKSMPQNFSAQ
-1137 FTAVLDSLKKTLSD
+1137 LKPYTDALKRTLSD
-1151 KELPQAM
+1151 QDLPKAM
-1158 QSLKQN
+1158 KDFKQN
-1164 IFLTS
+1164 IFGAS
-1169 FAFSTLDGLVE
+1169 FAFSTVQGLAE
-1180 TFNKDGKNEFGNVL
+1180 SFNKDGKSQFGNFISSV
-1194 SAVSK
+1194 AEA
-1199 GASTFTALAGVIP
+1199 GSTFSAIAGVIP
-1212 GQLGLIVG
+1212 GPLGLVVG
-1220 AVAGFVQA
+1220 ALAGLAQVIN
-1228 VDSVAESFENANV
+1228 SVSKDFLDADIK
-1241 EEIIKKSNQTSEDFS
+1241 EIITSSAKTNEDFS
-1256 KLNDATQK
+1256 KLSDASQK
-1264 YATAFQKL
+1264 YAVSFQKL
-1272 QDIYKSNAPYKE
+1272 QDIYKSNASYKE
-1284 VNKAEKDLYQ
+1284 VDKAEKDVNE

-1299 PSEYRNL
+1299 PEQYRKL
-1306 FASAKT
+1306 FASARSLGEIQDVTAKA
-1312 LTEVQNAVGKSLSQK
+1312 LEEKGKQK
-1327 GEQKQGADLA
+1327 KSGDLA
-1337 KILAEN
+1337 KTLGEDVIKREGSFLGRVYDL
-1343 TKQNRS
+1343 RS
-1349 NFFAKYGRSII
+1349 TDKNMIYG
-1360 GEQSNQGVYT
+1360 G
-1370 RNKEGFDVATKEAN
+1370 KEGGELAQKRAS
-1384 QITNKLS
+1384 QITSNLS
-1391 EKFFIDFQNGLIDTT
+1391 DQFLEDFKNGLIDTT
-1406 QSGYSFIK
+1406 QSGDKFIK

-1420 LDASSAKVLTERLSS
+1420 IDADAASILTASLNAKLTDGEQDTQVL
-1435 AEYDG
+1435 
-1440 ANQTKILKDAIY
+1440 ANALYQ
-1452 EEAAARIEAD
+1452 EAAATVESNR
-1462 RKYKEGQKNREAA
+1462 RYKEGQKTREEA
-1475 QAIEAEQLKIERHLN
+1475 QAVDAEEAKRKRRLIAE
-1490 TEKENAATISEM
+1490 TENAATVSEM

-1513 EKKLIDVR
+1513 EKKLVDVR

-1548 MARSQYQIEA
+1548 MARSQYQIET

-1576 IEQMSTDLA
+1576 IEQMSNDLA
-1585 ESIQSEINKL
+1585 ESIQGEINKL
-1595 RQEGAPKSKIQEL
+1595 RQENAPKAKIQEL
-1608 QNRKA
+1608 QNRKG
-1613 EIADIVRQGE
+1613 EIADIIRQGE
-1623 TPAEIG
+1623 SPAQISQG
-1629 QALQQLSQ
+1629 LQKLSE

-1642 DQAVLAQKA
+1642 DKSVLAQKS
-1651 NEILANIQNDQQS
+1651 NEILANIQNDQQN
-1664 ALIEYQKGNTIAQEQ
+1664 ALIEYQKGNVIAQEQ

-1709 ATLDSFT
+1709 TTLDSFT
-1716 KNLNLYRGAGSRSV
+1716 KNLNLYRGAGSRSM

-1750 GFPIGTGGELGG
+1750 GFPIGTGGALGG

-1772 ADIRNQA
+1772 ADIRNQS
-1779 RTLGAKAPMGLR
+1779 RTLGAQAPIGLR

-1824 IANTLQ
+1824 IATTLD
-1830 QIQTSLT
+1830 QIQASLT

-1849 FVNQRNSVATNIA
+1849 FVNQRTSTPINVA
-1862 SALQP
+1862 SALQSV
-1867 LKGAIDLNIP
+1867 KGSVDLNIP
-1877 NNLLSLNVDGKIS
+1877 NNLLALNVNGKIS

-1906 TALVTPIVNNFIDI
+1906 TTLVTPIVNNFIDI
-1920 AKQDIKNEFNDR
+1920 AKQDIKNEFNNR
-1932 ILKLREDAGLR
+1932 ILKLREEAGLR
-1943 REAIAV
+1943 REATAV

>member
-13 VANVRAAQAA
+13 VANVRAAQAE

-85 SVKSAIEVE
+85 SVKSAIEIE

-103 LNLTDKSLAQFGTS
+103 LNLTDKSLAEFGTS

-130 TVAEAAT
+130 TVATAAT

-268 QQLGIETQ
+268 QQLGIQTQ
-276 TAEGNTRPLIEILS
+276 TAEGNTRPLIDILS
-290 NLAKTF
+290 ELAKTF
-296 DTLNDSQKAA
+296 DVLNDSQKAA

-336 ALKTST
+336 ALRTST

-393 NTVLENFGGGES
+393 NTVLEGFSGGDS

-436 FSIFERLTTFS
+436 FSIFERLTVFS
-447 ADAVKTLLGLNVQ
+447 ADAIKTLLGLNVQ

-470 INNLLSQNP
+470 INALLSQNP

-536 MKGRLQAKADGY
+536 MKGRLQAKAGGY
-548 MPTAFKQEEANAR
+548 MPSAFRQEEASAR
-561 GLGAVNPKAQLS
+561 SLGAVNPKAQLS

-584 NNREIEIPN
+584 NNKEIEIPN

-609 GAKRQKE
+609 GDKRQKE

-630 FPEDKERTKYT
+630 AGGQSVGIQAHKEGVKREDLGKYLNNFPLTKEQQNIA
-641 KIVDTGRQ
+641 IVAFDQ
-649 TKVGMI
+649 
-655 FAEKSKTDKP
+655 KSKTPTGTKTIEASNTAIISATGQRKSVMEANYNSDLNNPPNPLKTRFVGIHGIVP
-665 EETSGIAT
+665 KNLTGDDFTKFDALIEKHLPQAMIGIANELSSKVSPSGGYPNKNKIAESIRSDTSGYPQIA
-673 YKGKSGNYK
+673 GRIF
-682 VEVPF
+682 EV
-687 EMSGYNPANVKK
+687 AIQT
-699 PADINLEKQL
+699 AINKQL
-709 GDNILRFTNNFTK
+709 QIEKSQGDKGNRTWDFGPDDFGLQAEVTRAIFGDDQAAILMSTPYIDAKRS
-722 KIFQGGGAQVPAI
+722 P
-735 TDINQLSNA
+735 
-744 GSFGSI
+744 
-750 VGSVFETAIGLAT
+750 VGSKDT
-763 DSMPEGRAQN
+763 N
-773 APIDFTNPNDKLKAL
+773 ASLKSKF
-788 FNGLGAE
+788 FNTPYF
-795 QYEAKRNSRQD
+795 Q
-806 SRNST
+806 
-811 AQKILNLGY
+811 QKIKSAKAMARGY
-820 LGKKTKEIL
+820 
-829 GSEYIEQSKTYN
+829 
-841 EEAELNDL
+841 
-849 RRREGKLS
+849 
-857 EKEANR
+857 
-863 FQFLI
+863 
-868 RKEKARKQAKTK
+868 
-880 KAVAA
+880 
-885 GFIPNFAAPLVR
+885 IPNFAGIR
-897 AIDDKEL
+897 TAI
-904 RMMLSKF
+904 
-911 GKGFAFQNIS
+911 
-921 DAQSV
+921 
-926 RAYSS
+926 
-931 SGAGTYMWDAN
+931 
-942 SRAGM
+942 
-947 SGSPKMSDKQAYK
+947 QA
-960 QNIKR
+960 
-965 AKNWASVDNSS
+965 
-976 QWLVRYNRD
+976 
-985 KLKNSELLPDME
+985 
-997 TTGASVYLN
+997 
-1006 PLNKDQIIWPIKQIN
+1006 
-1021 GPRRIFEKD
+1021 
-1030 IGGFLNDQINNS
+1030 
-1042 TNSANGFIPNFAS
+1042 
-1055 IKDAIETEKK
+1055 EKK

-1071 LDFQKG
+1071 LDFQEG
-1077 IGLYVRDKNTQSN
+1077 VGLYVRDKSTQPN
-1090 FSAVKR
+1090 FAAVKR
-1096 DHPEGIAQAM
+1096 DHPEGIGQAM

-1116 AKGFIPNF
+1116 ARGFIPNF
-1124 APASGGKGFQIGD
+1124 ATTSGAQGFQIGD
-1137 FTAVLDSLKKTLSD
+1137 FNAALGSLKKTLSD
-1151 KELPQAM
+1151 KELPQAL
-1158 QSLKQN
+1158 QSFKQN

-1180 TFNKDGKNEFGNVL
+1180 SFNKDGKNAFGNIL
-1194 SAVSK
+1194 SGVSK

-1212 GQLGLIVG
+1212 GQAGLIVG

-1228 VDSVAESFENANV
+1228 VDSVAESFENASID
-1241 EEIIKKSNQTSEDFS
+1241 EIIKQSGQTSEDFS
-1256 KLNDATQK
+1256 KLSDASQK

-1272 QDIYKSNAPYKE
+1272 EDIYKSNAPYKE
-1284 VNKAEKDLYQ
+1284 VNKAEKDLYE

-1312 LTEVQNAVGKSLSQK
+1312 LTEVQDAVGKSLSKK

-1337 KILAEN
+1337 KALAEN

-1349 NFFAKYGRSII
+1349 NLFARYGRSII
-1360 GEQSNQGVYT
+1360 GEQSNQGIYT
-1370 RNKEGFDVATKEAN
+1370 RNKEGFDVATEEAG
-1384 QITNKLS
+1384 QITKKLS

-1406 QSGYSFIK
+1406 QNGYNFIK

-1420 LDASSAKVLTERLSS
+1420 LDADSAKILTERLNN
-1435 AEYDG
+1435 EQQDG

-1452 EEAAARIEAD
+1452 EETAARIQSE
-1462 RKYKEGQKNREAA
+1462 RKYKEGQKNREAS
-1475 QAIEAEQLKIERHLN
+1475 QADEAEQIKIQRRLTAEIEN
-1490 TEKENAATISEM
+1490 TAAISEM
-1502 YANALHRTALQ
+1502 YSNALNRTALQ
-1513 EKKLIDVR
+1513 EKKLIDIR
-1521 RSAQSEIIA
+1521 RSAQSEIIS
-1530 EASKSRLQTAQPF
+1530 ETLKSGLQTAQPF

-1558 FQRKSNF
+1558 FQRTSNL
-1565 QTKQSDIMQSG
+1565 QTKQSDIMASA
-1576 IEQMSTDLA
+1576 IEQMSTDLS
-1585 ESIQSEINKL
+1585 ESIQGEINKL
-1595 RQEGAPKSKIQEL
+1595 RSENAPKSKIQEL

-1613 EIADIVRQGE
+1613 EIGDIVRQGE
-1623 TPAEIG
+1623 SPAQIG

-1642 DQAVLAQKA
+1642 DQAILAQKA
-1651 NEILANIQNDQQS
+1651 NEILANIQSDQQN

-1679 LRAQLIQIQDQQR
+1679 LRAQLTQIQDQQR
-1692 LKVAGGIQGFL
+1692 LKVAGGVQGFL
-1703 DPTSFQ
+1703 DPNSFQ
-1709 ATLDSFT
+1709 TTFDNFT

-1750 GFPIGTGGELGG
+1750 GLPIGTGGGLGG

-1772 ADIRNQA
+1772 ADIRNQS
-1779 RTLGAKAPMGLR
+1779 RTLGAKAPIGLR

-1824 IANTLQ
+1824 IATTLQ

-1837 PNLGPTTNATQS
+1837 PNLGPTSNATQS
-1849 FVNQRNSVATNIA
+1849 FVNQRNSAATNIA
-1862 SALQP
+1862 STLQP
-1867 LKGAIDLNIP
+1867 LKGSVDLNIP
-1877 NNLLSLNVDGKIS
+1877 NNLLALNVDGKIS

-1906 TALVTPIVNNFIDI
+1906 TALVTPIINNFMNI
-1920 AKQDIKNEFNDR
+1920 AKQDIKNEFNNR
-1932 ILKLREDAGLR
+1932 ILKLREEAGLR
-1943 REAIAV
+1943 REATAV

>member
-34 TINSKQFSQPLGRI
+34 TINSKGFSQPLGRI

-85 SVKSAIEVE
+85 SVKSAIEIE
-94 KALTDINVI
+94 RALTDINVI
-103 LNLTDKSLAQFGTS
+103 LNLTDKSLGQFGAS
-117 LFDIAKNTGNAFS
+117 LFDIAKNTGNTFS
-130 TVAEAAT
+130 TVATAAT
-137 ELSRQGLGVAETLKR
+137 ELSRQGLGVNETLKR

-268 QQLGIETQ
+268 QQLGIQTQ
-276 TAEGNTRPLIEILS
+276 TAEGNTRPLIDILS
-290 NLAKTF
+290 ELAKTF
-296 DTLNDSQKAA
+296 DVLNDSQKAA

-336 ALKTST
+336 ALRTST

-393 NTVLENFGGGES
+393 NTVLESFGGGDS

-436 FSIFERLTTFS
+436 FSIFERLTVFS

-470 INNLLSQNP
+470 INTLLSQNP

-527 GVSIGTTGA
+527 GVSIGSTGA
-536 MKGRLQAKADGY
+536 MKGRLQAKAGGY
-548 MPTAFKQEEANAR
+548 MPSAFRQEEASAR
-561 GLGAVNPKAQLS
+561 SLGAVNPKAQLS

-584 NNREIEIPN
+584 NNKEIEIPN

-609 GAKRQKE
+609 GDKRQKE

-630 FPEDKERTKYT
+630 AGGESVGIQAYKAGIRRQDLNEHLKNFPLTKEQQN
-641 KIVDTGRQ
+641 IAIEAFDQ
-649 TKVGMI
+649 
-655 FAEKSKTDKP
+655 KSKTPTGTK
-665 EETSGIAT
+665 
-673 YKGKSGNYK
+673 N
-682 VEVPF
+682 
-687 EMSGYNPANVKK
+687 
-699 PADINLEKQL
+699 IN
-709 GDNILRFTNNFTK
+709 
-722 KIFQGGGAQVPAI
+722 AQ
-735 TDINQLSNA
+735 N
-744 GSFGSI
+744 
-750 VGSVFETAIGLAT
+750 TAIIA
-763 DSMPEGRAQN
+763 
-773 APIDFTNPNDKLKAL
+773 
-788 FNGLGAE
+788 
-795 QYEAKRNSRQD
+795 AKGQP
-806 SRNST
+806 NST
-811 AQKILNLGY
+811 AQAYYTKDLNGNPLKTRFSNIQTIVPEALTGDDFVKFDKI
-820 LGKKTKEIL
+820 
-829 GSEYIEQSKTYN
+829 IENHLPQAMIGIANELSKTVSPGGGYPN
-841 EEAELNDL
+841 ITQIAESIRSDKSGYPQIAGRIFEVAIQTAINKQLKIA
-849 RRREGKLS
+849 EGK
-857 EKEANR
+857 EDPKGNRTWDFEASDFINEPAVVR
-863 FQFLI
+863 AIFGDDQAIKLMSSDYIDAKRTPVSPGSDTNESLKSKFFNTPYFQQKI
-868 RKEKARKQAKTK
+868 KSTKAKAR
-880 KAVAA
+880 
-885 GFIPNFAAPLVR
+885 GYIPNFAGIR
-897 AIDDKEL
+897 TAI
-904 RMMLSKF
+904 
-911 GKGFAFQNIS
+911 
-921 DAQSV
+921 
-926 RAYSS
+926 
-931 SGAGTYMWDAN
+931 
-942 SRAGM
+942 
-947 SGSPKMSDKQAYK
+947 QA
-960 QNIKR
+960 
-965 AKNWASVDNSS
+965 
-976 QWLVRYNRD
+976 
-985 KLKNSELLPDME
+985 
-997 TTGASVYLN
+997 
-1006 PLNKDQIIWPIKQIN
+1006 
-1021 GPRRIFEKD
+1021 
-1030 IGGFLNDQINNS
+1030 
-1042 TNSANGFIPNFAS
+1042 
-1055 IKDAIETEKK
+1055 EKK

-1071 LDFQKG
+1071 LDFQEG
-1077 IGLYVRDKNTQSN
+1077 VGLYVRDKNTQSN

-1096 DHPEGIAQAM
+1096 DHPEGIDQAM

-1116 AKGFIPNF
+1116 ARGFIPNF
-1124 APASGGKGFQIGD
+1124 APTGGSQGFQIGD
-1137 FTAVLDSLKKTLSD
+1137 FSAALGSLKKTLSD
-1151 KELPQAM
+1151 KQLSQGL
-1158 QSLKQN
+1158 QSFKQN

-1180 TFNKDGKNEFGNVL
+1180 SFNKDGKNAFGNIL
-1194 SAVSK
+1194 SSVSK

-1212 GQLGLIVG
+1212 GQAGLIIG

-1228 VDSVAESFENANV
+1228 VDSVAESFENASV
-1241 EEIIKKSNQTSEDFS
+1241 DEIIKQSGQTSEDFS
-1256 KLNDATQK
+1256 KLSDASQK

-1272 QDIYKSNAPYKE
+1272 EDIYKSNAPYRE
-1284 VNKAEKDLYQ
+1284 VNKAEKDLYE

-1299 PSEYRNL
+1299 PAEYRNL

-1312 LTEVQNAVGKSLSQK
+1312 LTEVQDAVGKSLSKK

-1337 KILAEN
+1337 KALAEN

-1349 NFFAKYGRSII
+1349 NLFAKYGRSII
-1360 GEQSNQGVYT
+1360 GEQSNQGIYT
-1370 RNKEGFDVATKEAN
+1370 RNKEGFDLATQEAS
-1384 QITNKLS
+1384 QITKKLS

-1406 QSGYSFIK
+1406 QNGYGFIK

-1420 LDASSAKVLTERLSS
+1420 LDQDSAKVLTERLNN
-1435 AEYDG
+1435 EQQDG

-1452 EEAAARIEAD
+1452 EETAARIESE

-1475 QAIEAEQLKIERHLN
+1475 QADEAEQIKIQRRLSAEIEN
-1490 TEKENAATISEM
+1490 TAAISEM
-1502 YANALHRTALQ
+1502 YSNALNRTALQ
-1513 EKKLIDVR
+1513 EKKLIDIR
-1521 RSAQSEIIA
+1521 RSAQSEIIS
-1530 EASKSRLQTAQPF
+1530 ETLKSGLQTAQPF

-1558 FQRKSNF
+1558 FQRTSNL
-1565 QTKQSDIMQSG
+1565 QTKQSDIMASA
-1576 IEQMSTDLA
+1576 IEQMSTNLS
-1585 ESIQSEINKL
+1585 ESIQIEINKL
-1595 RQEGAPKSKIQEL
+1595 RSENAPKSKIQEL

-1623 TPAEIG
+1623 TPAEIS
-1629 QALQQLSQ
+1629 QALQQLGQ

-1651 NEILANIQNDQQS
+1651 NEILANIQSDQQN

-1679 LRAQLIQIQDQQR
+1679 LRAQLTQIQDQQR
-1692 LKVAGGIQGFL
+1692 LKVAGGVQGFL
-1703 DPTSFQ
+1703 DPNSFQ
-1709 ATLDSFT
+1709 TTFDNFT
-1716 KNLNLYRGAGSRSV
+1716 KNLSLYRGAGSRSV

-1750 GFPIGTGGELGG
+1750 GLPIGTGGGLGG

-1772 ADIRNQA
+1772 ADIRNQSRA
-1779 RTLGAKAPMGLR
+1779 LGVKAPIGLR

-1815 QNIGDNVDK
+1815 QNIGNNVDK
-1824 IANTLQ
+1824 IANTLE
-1830 QIQTSLT
+1830 QIQASLT

-1849 FVNQRNSVATNIA
+1849 FVNQRTATPINVA
-1862 SALQP
+1862 SALQSV
-1867 LKGAIDLNIP
+1867 KGSVDLNIP
-1877 NNLLSLNVDGKIS
+1877 NNLLALNVDGKIS

-1906 TALVTPIVNNFIDI
+1906 TTLVTPIINNFMNI
-1920 AKQDIKNEFNDR
+1920 AKQDIKNEFNNR
-1932 ILKLREDAGLR
+1932 ILKLREEAGLR
-1943 REAIAV
+1943 REATAV

>member
-34 TINSKQFSQPLGRI
+34 TINSKGFSQPLGRI

-85 SVKSAIEVE
+85 SVKSAIEIE

-103 LNLTDKSLAQFGTS
+103 LNLTDKSLAEFGTS

-130 TVAEAAT
+130 TVATAAT

-268 QQLGIETQ
+268 QQLGIQTQ
-276 TAEGNTRPLIEILS
+276 TAEGNTRPLIDILS
-290 NLAKTF
+290 ELAKTF
-296 DTLNDSQKAA
+296 DVLNDSQKAA

-336 ALKTST
+336 ALRTST

-393 NTVLENFGGGES
+393 NTVLESFGGGDS

-436 FSIFERLTTFS
+436 FSIFERLTVFS
-447 ADAVKTLLGLNVQ
+447 ADAIKTLLGLNVQ

-470 INNLLSQNP
+470 INTLLSQNP

-536 MKGRLQAKADGY
+536 MKGRLQAKAGGY
-548 MPTAFKQEEANAR
+548 MPSAFKQEEASAR
-561 GLGAVNPKAQLS
+561 SLGAVNPKAQFS

-584 NNREIEIPN
+584 NNKEIEIPN

-630 FPEDKERTKYT
+630 AKLEDIELKGFEN
-641 KIVDTGRQ
+641 
-649 TKVGMI
+649 KVGVLLATGGDGQVDYTEPASQI
-655 FAEKSKTDKP
+655 PAIKKIPELEGKRIVLKGIPTRAAFPLPKQGIEGAEKEFDAVLSPLLRDGLQNFSNAVGKTILGKNPSEKP
-665 EETSGIAT
+665 
-673 YKGKSGNYK
+673 KGGDVYSALSQGTKGDIFESAVRGALTQGNL
-682 VEVPF
+682 
-687 EMSGYNPANVKK
+687 A
-699 PADINLEKQL
+699 
-709 GDNILRFTNNFTK
+709 
-722 KIFQGGGAQVPAI
+722 GGAGQGAFDFNPKSPAQRALV
-735 TDINQLSNA
+735 DF
-744 GSFGSI
+744 FGMGLGPDARIESKI
-750 VGSVFETAIGLAT
+750 GAQAAENIPSKVIRTFTAEAYGKLGI
-763 DSMPEGRAQN
+763 SSEPPQER
-773 APIDFTNPNDKLKAL
+773 KLKA
-788 FNGLGAE
+788 N
-795 QYEAKRNSRQD
+795 QRKKRN
-806 SRNST
+806 
-811 AQKILNLGY
+811 
-820 LGKKTKEIL
+820 
-829 GSEYIEQSKTYN
+829 
-841 EEAELNDL
+841 
-849 RRREGKLS
+849 
-857 EKEANR
+857 
-863 FQFLI
+863 
-868 RKEKARKQAKTK
+868 
-880 KAVAA
+880 
-885 GFIPNFAAPLVR
+885 P
-897 AIDDKEL
+897 
-904 RMMLSKF
+904 
-911 GKGFAFQNIS
+911 
-921 DAQSV
+921 
-926 RAYSS
+926 
-931 SGAGTYMWDAN
+931 
-942 SRAGM
+942 M
-947 SGSPKMSDKQAYK
+947 SPE
-960 QNIKR
+960 
-965 AKNWASVDNSS
+965 
-976 QWLVRYNRD
+976 
-985 KLKNSELLPDME
+985 KLKQMYGTS
-997 TTGASVYLN
+997 
-1006 PLNKDQIIWPIKQIN
+1006 
-1021 GPRRIFEKD
+1021 R
-1030 IGGFLNDQINNS
+1030 
-1042 TNSANGFIPNFAS
+1042 GFIPNFAS
-1055 IKDAIETEKK
+1055 LEDAIATEKK

-1071 LDFQKG
+1071 LDFQEG
-1077 IGLYVRDKNTQSN
+1077 IGLYVRDKNTQPN
-1090 FSAVKR
+1090 FAAVKR
-1096 DHPEGIAQAM
+1096 DHPEGINQAM

-1116 AKGFIPNF
+1116 ARGFIPNF
-1124 APASGGKGFQIGD
+1124 ATTSGAQGFQIGD
-1137 FTAVLDSLKKTLSD
+1137 FNAALGSLKKTLSD
-1151 KELPQAM
+1151 KQLPQAL
-1158 QSLKQN
+1158 QSFKQN

-1180 TFNKDGKNEFGNVL
+1180 SFNKDGKNAFGNIL
-1194 SAVSK
+1194 SSVSK

-1212 GQLGLIVG
+1212 GQAGLIIG

-1228 VDSVAESFENANV
+1228 VDSVAESFENASV
-1241 EEIIKKSNQTSEDFS
+1241 DEIIKQSGQTSEDFS
-1256 KLNDATQK
+1256 KLSDASQK

-1272 QDIYKSNAPYKE
+1272 EDIYKSNAPYRE
-1284 VNKAEKDLYQ
+1284 VNKAEKDLYE

-1299 PSEYRNL
+1299 PAEYRNL

-1312 LTEVQNAVGKSLSQK
+1312 LTEVQDAVGKSLSKK

-1337 KILAEN
+1337 KALAEN

-1349 NFFAKYGRSII
+1349 NLFAKYGRSII
-1360 GEQSNQGVYT
+1360 GEQSNQGIYT
-1370 RNKEGFDVATKEAN
+1370 RNKEGFDLATQEAS
-1384 QITNKLS
+1384 QITKKLS

-1406 QSGYSFIK
+1406 QNGYGFIK

-1420 LDASSAKVLTERLSS
+1420 LDQDSAKVLTERLNN
-1435 AEYDG
+1435 EQQDG

-1452 EEAAARIEAD
+1452 EETAARIESE

-1475 QAIEAEQLKIERHLN
+1475 QADEAEQIKIQRRLSAEIEN
-1490 TEKENAATISEM
+1490 TAAISEM
-1502 YANALHRTALQ
+1502 YSNALNRTALQ
-1513 EKKLIDVR
+1513 EKKLIDIR
-1521 RSAQSEIIA
+1521 RSAQSEIIS
-1530 EASKSRLQTAQPF
+1530 ETLKSGLQTAQPF

-1558 FQRKSNF
+1558 FQRTSNL
-1565 QTKQSDIMQSG
+1565 QTKQSDIMASA
-1576 IEQMSTDLA
+1576 IEQMSTNLS
-1585 ESIQSEINKL
+1585 ESIQGEINKL
-1595 RQEGAPKSKIQEL
+1595 RSENAPKSKIQEL

-1613 EIADIVRQGE
+1613 EIGNIVRQGE
-1623 TPAEIG
+1623 SPAQIS

-1651 NEILANIQNDQQS
+1651 NEILANIQSDQQN

-1679 LRAQLIQIQDQQR
+1679 LRAQLTQIQDQQR
-1692 LKVAGGIQGFL
+1692 LKVAGGVQGFL
-1703 DPTSFQ
+1703 DPNSFQ
-1709 ATLDSFT
+1709 TTFDNFT
-1716 KNLNLYRGAGSRSV
+1716 KNLSLYRGAGSRSV

-1750 GFPIGTGGELGG
+1750 GLPIGTGGGLGG

-1772 ADIRNQA
+1772 ADIRNQSRA
-1779 RTLGAKAPMGLR
+1779 LGAKAPIGLR

-1824 IANTLQ
+1824 IANTLE
-1830 QIQTSLT
+1830 QIQASLT

-1849 FVNQRNSVATNIA
+1849 FVNQRTATPINVA
-1862 SALQP
+1862 SALQSV
-1867 LKGAIDLNIP
+1867 KGSVDLNIP
-1877 NNLLSLNVDGKIS
+1877 NNLLALNVDGKIS

-1906 TALVTPIVNNFIDI
+1906 TTLVTPIINNFMNI
-1920 AKQDIKNEFNDR
+1920 AKQDIKNEFNNR
-1932 ILKLREDAGLR
+1932 ILKLREEAGLR
-1943 REAIAV
+1943 REATAV

>member
-85 SVKSAIEVE
+85 SVKSAVEVE
-94 KALTDINVI
+94 KALKDINVI
-103 LNLTDKSLAQFGTS
+103 LNLTDQSLSQFGTS

-130 TVAEAAT
+130 TVATAAT

-152 TQDALILTRLS
+152 TEDALILTRLS
-163 GLGAADSVEAITAT
+163 GLGAAESVEAITAT

-268 QQLGIETQ
+268 QQLGIQTQ
-276 TAEGNTRPLIEILS
+276 TAEGNTRPLIDILS
-290 NLAKTF
+290 ELAKTF
-296 DTLNDSQKAA
+296 DNLNDSQKAA

-393 NTVLENFGGGES
+393 NTVLEGFSGGDS

-436 FSIFERLTTFS
+436 FSIFERLTVFS
-447 ADAVKTLLGLNVQ
+447 ADAIKTLLGLNVQ

-470 INNLLSQNP
+470 INALLSQNP

-536 MKGRLQAKADGY
+536 MKGRLQAKAGGY
-548 MPTAFKQEEANAR
+548 MPSAFRQEEASAR
-561 GLGAVNPKAQLS
+561 SLGAVNPKAQLS
-573 KGTIGGEKFIK
+573 KGTIGGERFIK

-609 GAKRQKE
+609 GDKRQKE

-630 FPEDKERTKYT
+630 AGGQSVGIQAYNAGIRRQDLGEHLKNFPLTKEQQN
-641 KIVDTGRQ
+641 IAIAAFDQ
-649 TKVGMI
+649 
-655 FAEKSKTDKP
+655 KSKTPTGTRTIEASNTAIISATGQRKSVMEANYNSDLNNPPNPLKTRFVGIHGIVP
-665 EETSGIAT
+665 ENLTGDDFTKFDALIEKHLPQAMIGIANELSKGVSPSGGYPNKTKIAESIRSDTSGYPQIA
-673 YKGKSGNYK
+673 GRIF
-682 VEVPF
+682 EV
-687 EMSGYNPANVKK
+687 AIQT
-699 PADINLEKQL
+699 AINKQL
-709 GDNILRFTNNFTK
+709 QIEKSQGDKGNRTWDFGPDDFGL
-722 KIFQGGGAQVPAI
+722 QAQVTRAI
-735 TDINQLSNA
+735 
-744 GSFGSI
+744 FGDDQAAILMSTPYI
-750 VGSVFETAIGLAT
+750 DAKRSPVGSKDT
-763 DSMPEGRAQN
+763 N
-773 APIDFTNPNDKLKAL
+773 ASLKSKF
-788 FNGLGAE
+788 FNTPYF
-795 QYEAKRNSRQD
+795 Q
-806 SRNST
+806 
-811 AQKILNLGY
+811 QKIKSAKAMARGY
-820 LGKKTKEIL
+820 
-829 GSEYIEQSKTYN
+829 
-841 EEAELNDL
+841 
-849 RRREGKLS
+849 
-857 EKEANR
+857 
-863 FQFLI
+863 
-868 RKEKARKQAKTK
+868 
-880 KAVAA
+880 
-885 GFIPNFAAPLVR
+885 IPNFAGIRTA
-897 AIDDKEL
+897 
-904 RMMLSKF
+904 M
-911 GKGFAFQNIS
+911 
-921 DAQSV
+921 
-926 RAYSS
+926 
-931 SGAGTYMWDAN
+931 
-942 SRAGM
+942 
-947 SGSPKMSDKQAYK
+947 QA
-960 QNIKR
+960 
-965 AKNWASVDNSS
+965 
-976 QWLVRYNRD
+976 
-985 KLKNSELLPDME
+985 
-997 TTGASVYLN
+997 
-1006 PLNKDQIIWPIKQIN
+1006 
-1021 GPRRIFEKD
+1021 
-1030 IGGFLNDQINNS
+1030 
-1042 TNSANGFIPNFAS
+1042 
-1055 IKDAIETEKK
+1055 EKK

-1071 LDFQKG
+1071 LDFQEG
-1077 IGLYVRDKNTQSN
+1077 VGLYVRDKSTQPN
-1090 FSAVKR
+1090 FAAVKR
-1096 DHPEGIAQAM
+1096 DHPEGISQAM

-1116 AKGFIPNF
+1116 ARGFIPNF
-1124 APASGGKGFQIGD
+1124 APTTISNIGGG
-1137 FTAVLDSLKKTLSD
+1137 LKKALDD
-1151 KELPQAM
+1151 KAIPQGIKK
-1158 QSLKQN
+1158 LKDN
-1164 IFLTS
+1164 IFGAS
-1169 FAFSTLDGLVE
+1169 FAFSTLSGVVE
-1180 TFNKDGKNEFGNVL
+1180 TFNKDGKNAF
-1194 SAVSK
+1194 AMVSSEILK
-1199 GASTFTALAGVIP
+1199 GASTFTSIAAVIP
-1212 GQLGLIVG
+1212 GQLGLVVG
-1220 AVAGFVQA
+1220 AVAGLNQA
-1228 VDSVAESFENANV
+1228 IEGITKSIKDAPINRIIDNSKLSAEN
-1241 EEIIKKSNQTSEDFS
+1241 FS
-1256 KLNDATQK
+1256 KLSDSTQK
-1264 YATAFQKL
+1264 YAITFQKL
-1272 QDIYKSNAPYKE
+1272 QEIYKSDKSFKD
-1284 VNKAEKDLYQ
+1284 VQKGEKDLYEA
-1294 SLQNI
+1294 LLEV
-1299 PSEYRNL
+1299 PPKYRSQL
-1306 FASAKT
+1306 ASSKN
-1312 LTEVQNAVGKSLSQK
+1312 LTEIQDVIAKALEIEAKSKKQIEIAAGIGGKVKEAKAVGGIGGIVDYLGIT
-1327 GEQKQGADLA
+1327 GEQIQGGFMGQGFSKTTRTQLA
-1337 KILAEN
+1337 C
-1343 TKQNRS
+1343 
-1349 NFFAKYGRSII
+1349 
-1360 GEQSNQGVYT
+1360 GVYT
-1370 RNKEGFDVATKEAN
+1370 SRGQDAERYAKRDAEKIVGSLSKDFFDAV
-1384 QITNKLS
+1384 TNKT
-1391 EKFFIDFQNGLIDTT
+1391 IDLNQTGAE
-1406 QSGYSFIK
+1406 FIK
-1414 MLKQYG
+1414 TLSKFG
-1420 LDASSAKVLTERLSS
+1420 LSLEEEEVLTTMLNNERAAGVENFDLLVQQIKTLGLE
-1435 AEYDG
+1435 AE
-1440 ANQTKILKDAIY
+1440 DAK
-1452 EEAAARIEAD
+1452 
-1462 RKYKEGQKNREAA
+1462 RKLAEGQKNREAG
-1475 QAIEAEQLKIERHLN
+1475 QAAEAEEAKTKRRLIAES
-1490 TEKENAATISEM
+1490 ENAAAISEM

-1513 EKKLIDVR
+1513 EKRLIDLK
-1521 RSAQSEIIA
+1521 RSANSEIIA
-1530 EASKSRLQTAQPF
+1530 EASRSRLQTAQPF
-1543 LSETG
+1543 LSEAS

-1558 FQRKSNF
+1558 FQRRSNF
-1565 QTKQSDIMQSG
+1565 QTKQSDIMSSG

-1585 ESIQSEINKL
+1585 ESIQIEINKL
-1595 RQEGAPKSKIQEL
+1595 RSENAPKSKIQEL
-1608 QNRKA
+1608 QNRKS
-1613 EIADIVRQGE
+1613 EIADIVRQGQS
-1623 TPAEIG
+1623 PAQIS
-1629 QALQQLSQ
+1629 QALQQLGQ

-1642 DQAVLAQKA
+1642 NQAVLAQKA
-1651 NEILANIQNDQQS
+1651 NEILANILNDQQN
-1664 ALIEYQKGNTIAQEQ
+1664 ALIEYQKGNSIAQEQ

-1709 ATLDSFT
+1709 TTLDNFT
-1716 KNLNLYRGAGSRSV
+1716 KNLNLYRGAGSKSV

-1750 GFPIGTGGELGG
+1750 GFPIGTGGGLGG

-1797 SANASEIA
+1797 SANASDIA

-1815 QNIGDNVDK
+1815 QNIGDNVD
-1824 IANTLQ
+1824 IITITLKD
-1830 QIQTSLT
+1830 IQASLT
-1837 PNLGPTTNATQS
+1837 PNLGPTSNATQS
-1849 FVNQRNSVATNIA
+1849 FVNQRNSAATNVV

-1867 LKGAIDLNIP
+1867 LKGSVDLNIP
-1877 NNLLSLNVDGKIS
+1877 NNLLALNVNGKIS

-1896 EVTLSPDSDL
+1896 QVTLSPDSDL
-1906 TALVTPIVNNFIDI
+1906 TTLVTPIVNNFINI
-1920 AKQDIKNEFNDR
+1920 AKQDIKNEFNNR
-1932 ILKLREDAGLR
+1932 ILKLREEAGLR
-1943 REAIAV
+1943 REATAV

>member
-34 TINSKQFSQPLGRI
+34 SINPKGFSQPLGKI

-94 KALTDINVI
+94 KALKDINVI
-103 LNLTDKSLAQFGTS
+103 LNLTDQSLSQFGTS

-130 TVAEAAT
+130 TVATAAT

-163 GLGAADSVEAITAT
+163 GLGAAESVEAITAT

-268 QQLGIETQ
+268 QQLGIQTQ
-276 TAEGNTRPLIEILS
+276 TAEGNTRPLIDILS
-290 NLAKTF
+290 ELAKTF
-296 DTLNDSQKAA
+296 DVLNDSQKAA

-393 NTVLENFGGGES
+393 NTVLEGFGGGES

-436 FSIFERLTTFS
+436 FSIFERLTVFS

-470 INNLLSQNP
+470 INALLSQNP

-527 GVSIGTTGA
+527 GVSIGSTGA
-536 MKGRLQAKADGY
+536 MKGRLQAKAGGY
-548 MPTAFKQEEANAR
+548 MPSAFRQEEASAR
-561 GLGAVNPKAQLS
+561 SLGAVNPKAQLS

-584 NNREIEIPN
+584 NNKEIEIPN

-602 IPTYGSV
+602 IPTYGSI
-609 GAKRQKE
+609 GDKRQKE
-616 YYDKLKFLGFVPNF
+616 YYNKLKFLGFVPNF
-630 FPEDKERTKYT
+630 AQTKEQLMATMNNPSASPAARSAAARALGMPTGFGKSTGAKTPLKTIAASNVTVLSSYGDRSNRDINYVGQDGTRIKFTGIKSAVPQALLPSDENNFDSIIERHLPQAIRGMANDLLGNKGKGFPNNNAIFSAMTADKSAYPQIAGRIFETVISTAINKNLGIGEQGNRTWDYSPADFDDKQ
-641 KIVDTGRQ
+641 IVDALFGSDASKLKNTYIDAKRSP
-649 TKVGMI
+649 VG
-655 FAEKSKTDKP
+655 EGSTNEKLKSKLF
-665 EETSGIAT
+665 AT
-673 YKGKSGNYK
+673 
-682 VEVPF
+682 
-687 EMSGYNPANVKK
+687 
-699 PADINLEKQL
+699 
-709 GDNILRFTNNFTK
+709 
-722 KIFQGGGAQVPAI
+722 
-735 TDINQLSNA
+735 
-744 GSFGSI
+744 FGSQI
-750 VGSVFETAIGLAT
+750 KAA
-763 DSMPEGRAQN
+763 RAM
-773 APIDFTNPNDKLKAL
+773 
-788 FNGLGAE
+788 
-795 QYEAKRNSRQD
+795 SR
-806 SRNST
+806 
-811 AQKILNLGY
+811 GY
-820 LGKKTKEIL
+820 
-829 GSEYIEQSKTYN
+829 
-841 EEAELNDL
+841 
-849 RRREGKLS
+849 
-857 EKEANR
+857 
-863 FQFLI
+863 
-868 RKEKARKQAKTK
+868 
-880 KAVAA
+880 
-885 GFIPNFAAPLVR
+885 IPNFAGIKTA
-897 AIDDKEL
+897 
-904 RMMLSKF
+904 M
-911 GKGFAFQNIS
+911 
-921 DAQSV
+921 
-926 RAYSS
+926 
-931 SGAGTYMWDAN
+931 
-942 SRAGM
+942 
-947 SGSPKMSDKQAYK
+947 QA
-960 QNIKR
+960 
-965 AKNWASVDNSS
+965 
-976 QWLVRYNRD
+976 
-985 KLKNSELLPDME
+985 
-997 TTGASVYLN
+997 
-1006 PLNKDQIIWPIKQIN
+1006 
-1021 GPRRIFEKD
+1021 
-1030 IGGFLNDQINNS
+1030 
-1042 TNSANGFIPNFAS
+1042 
-1055 IKDAIETEKK
+1055 EKK

-1071 LDFQKG
+1071 LDFQEG
-1077 IGLYVRDKNTQSN
+1077 VGLYVRDKNTQSN

-1096 DHPEGIAQAM
+1096 DHPEGIKQAM
-1106 KNSQKAQESL
+1106 KNSRKAQESL
-1116 AKGFIPNF
+1116 ARGFIPNF
-1124 APASGGKGFQIGD
+1124 APAGGGGNVALNDAIS
-1137 FTAVLDSLKKTLSD
+1137 AIKKVFSD
-1151 KELPQAM
+1151 KELPQGM
-1158 QSLKQN
+1158 QKFKQN

-1169 FAFSTLDGLVE
+1169 FAFSTLQGLVE
-1180 TFNKDGKNEFGNVL
+1180 SFNKDGKSAFGNIL
-1194 SAVSK
+1194 SGLSQ
-1199 GASTFTALAGVIP
+1199 GASTFTSLAGVIP
-1212 GQLGLIVG
+1212 GQVGLIVG
-1220 AVAGFVQA
+1220 AVAGLVQA
-1228 VDSVAESFENANV
+1228 IDSVATSFLNADL
-1241 EEIIKKSNQTSEDFS
+1241 EEVIKQSGKTNEDFS
-1256 KLNDATQK
+1256 KLSDASQK
-1264 YATAFQKL
+1264 YAVTFQKL
-1272 QDIYKSNAPYKE
+1272 QDIYKSNASYKE
-1284 VNKAEKDLYQ
+1284 VDKAEKDLYE

-1299 PSEYRNL
+1299 PQQFRNL
-1306 FASAKT
+1306 FASART
-1312 LTEVQNAVGKSLSQK
+1312 LTEVQDAISRSLSEKGKQK
-1327 GEQKQGADLA
+1327 EGADLA
-1337 KILAEN
+1337 KFLGESVIKNRGSPVGRLLNFGSRGGAEKN
-1343 TKQNRS
+1343 AIYS
-1349 NFFAKYGRSII
+1349 G
-1360 GEQSNQGVYT
+1360 
-1370 RNKEGFDVATKEAN
+1370 KEGMDLATQSAI
-1384 QITNKLS
+1384 QIANKLS
-1391 EKFFIDFQNGLIDTT
+1391 SEFLDDFKNGLIDTT
-1406 QSGYSFIK
+1406 QSGQSFIK

-1420 LDASSAKVLTERLSS
+1420 IDTQSTSILTGILNDTLQ
-1435 AEYDG
+1435 DG
-1440 ANQTKILKDAIY
+1440 EGSTKLLANALY
-1452 EEAAARIEAD
+1452 EETIARVQATK
-1462 RKYKEGQKNREAA
+1462 KYKEGQKTREEA
-1475 QAIEAEQLKIERHLN
+1475 QAAEAEEAKTKRRLTAE
-1490 TEKENAATISEM
+1490 TENAAAISEM
-1502 YANALHRTALQ
+1502 YSNALHRTALQ
-1513 EKKLIDVR
+1513 EKKLIDLK
-1521 RSAQSEIIA
+1521 RSSQSEIIA
-1530 EASKSRLQTAQPF
+1530 EASRSRLQTAQPF
-1543 LSETG
+1543 LSETS

-1565 QTKQSDIMQSG
+1565 QTKQSDIMSSG

-1585 ESIQSEINKL
+1585 ESIQIEINKL
-1595 RQEGAPKSKIQEL
+1595 RSENAPKSKIQEL

-1623 TPAEIG
+1623 TPSEIS
-1629 QALQQLSQ
+1629 QALQQLGQ

-1642 DQAVLAQKA
+1642 NQAVLAQKA
-1651 NEILANIQNDQQS
+1651 NEILANIQNDQQN
-1664 ALIEYQKGNTIAQEQ
+1664 ALIEYQKGNAIAQEQ
-1679 LRAQLIQIQDQQR
+1679 LRNQLIQIQDQQR

-1709 ATLDSFT
+1709 TTLDNFT
-1716 KNLNLYRGAGSRSV
+1716 KNLNLYRGAGSKSV

-1750 GFPIGTGGELGG
+1750 GFPIGTGGGLGG

-1797 SANASEIA
+1797 SANASDIA

-1815 QNIGDNVDK
+1815 QNIGDNVDT
-1824 IANTLQ
+1824 ITTTLKE
-1830 QIQTSLT
+1830 IQASLT

-1849 FVNQRNSVATNIA
+1849 FVNQRNSAATNVV

-1867 LKGAIDLNIP
+1867 LKGSVDLNIP
-1877 NNLLSLNVDGKIS
+1877 NNLLALNVNGKIS

-1896 EVTLSPDSDL
+1896 EVTLSPNSDL
-1906 TALVTPIVNNFIDI
+1906 TTLVTPIVNNFIDI
-1920 AKQDIKNEFNDR
+1920 AKQDIKNEFNNR
-1932 ILKLREDAGLR
+1932 ILKLREEAGLR
-1943 REAIAV
+1943 REATAV

>member
-152 TQDALILTRLS
+152 TEDALILTRLS

-268 QQLGIETQ
+268 QQLGIQTQ
-276 TAEGNTRPLIEILS
+276 TAEGNTRPLIDILS

-336 ALKTST
+336 ALRTST

-393 NTVLENFGGGES
+393 NTVLENFGGGDS

-436 FSIFERLTTFS
+436 FSIFERLTVFS

-470 INNLLSQNP
+470 INTLLSQNP

-536 MKGRLQAKADGY
+536 MKGRLQAKAGGY
-548 MPTAFKQEEANAR
+548 MPNAFRQEEASAR
-561 GLGAVNPKAQLS
+561 SLGAVNPKAQFS

-584 NNREIEIPN
+584 NNKEIEIPN

-602 IPTYGSV
+602 IPMYGSV
-609 GAKRQKE
+609 GDKRQKE
-616 YYDKLKFLGFVPNF
+616 YYNKLKFLGFVPNF
-630 FPEDKERTKYT
+630 AQTREQLIATMNNPNAKPAARSAAARELGMPTGFAKSTGAKTPLKTIPAGNVTVLSSYGDRSSRDINYVGEDGTRIRFTEIKSAVPQALLPSDENNFDSIIERHLPDAIRGMANDLLGNKGKGFPDNNAIFNAMTADKSAYPQIAGRIFETVISSAINKNLGVGEQGNRTWDYSPADFNDKQ
-641 KIVDTGRQ
+641 IVDALFGSDASKLKNTYIDAKRSP
-649 TKVGMI
+649 VG
-655 FAEKSKTDKP
+655 EGSTNEKLKSK
-665 EETSGIAT
+665 
-673 YKGKSGNYK
+673 
-682 VEVPF
+682 
-687 EMSGYNPANVKK
+687 
-699 PADINLEKQL
+699 L
-709 GDNILRFTNNFTK
+709 FTT
-722 KIFQGGGAQVPAI
+722 
-735 TDINQLSNA
+735 
-744 GSFGSI
+744 FGSQI
-750 VGSVFETAIGLAT
+750 
-763 DSMPEGRAQN
+763 
-773 APIDFTNPNDKLKAL
+773 KA
-788 FNGLGAE
+788 
-795 QYEAKRNSRQD
+795 AKAMSR
-806 SRNST
+806 
-811 AQKILNLGY
+811 GY
-820 LGKKTKEIL
+820 
-829 GSEYIEQSKTYN
+829 
-841 EEAELNDL
+841 
-849 RRREGKLS
+849 
-857 EKEANR
+857 
-863 FQFLI
+863 
-868 RKEKARKQAKTK
+868 
-880 KAVAA
+880 
-885 GFIPNFAAPLVR
+885 IPNFAGIRTA
-897 AIDDKEL
+897 
-904 RMMLSKF
+904 M
-911 GKGFAFQNIS
+911 
-921 DAQSV
+921 
-926 RAYSS
+926 
-931 SGAGTYMWDAN
+931 
-942 SRAGM
+942 
-947 SGSPKMSDKQAYK
+947 QA
-960 QNIKR
+960 
-965 AKNWASVDNSS
+965 
-976 QWLVRYNRD
+976 
-985 KLKNSELLPDME
+985 
-997 TTGASVYLN
+997 
-1006 PLNKDQIIWPIKQIN
+1006 
-1021 GPRRIFEKD
+1021 
-1030 IGGFLNDQINNS
+1030 
-1042 TNSANGFIPNFAS
+1042 
-1055 IKDAIETEKK
+1055 EKK

-1071 LDFQKG
+1071 LDFQEG
-1077 IGLYVRDKNTQSN
+1077 VGLYVRDKNTQSN

-1096 DHPEGIAQAM
+1096 DHPEGINQAM

-1116 AKGFIPNF
+1116 ARGFIPNF
-1124 APASGGKGFQIGD
+1124 APAGNITYKSMPQNFSAQ
-1137 FTAVLDSLKKTLSD
+1137 LKPYTDALKRTLSD
-1151 KELPQAM
+1151 QDLPKAM
-1158 QSLKQN
+1158 KDFKQN
-1164 IFLTS
+1164 IFGAS
-1169 FAFSTLDGLVE
+1169 FAFSTVQGLAE
-1180 TFNKDGKNEFGNVL
+1180 SFNKDGKSQFGNFISSV
-1194 SAVSK
+1194 AEA
-1199 GASTFTALAGVIP
+1199 GSTFSAIAGVIP
-1212 GQLGLIVG
+1212 GPLGLVVG
-1220 AVAGFVQA
+1220 ALTGLAQVIN
-1228 VDSVAESFENANV
+1228 SVSKDFLDADIK
-1241 EEIIKKSNQTSEDFS
+1241 EIIRESAQTSEDFS
-1256 KLNDATQK
+1256 KLSDASQK
-1264 YATAFQKL
+1264 YAVSFQKL
-1272 QDIYKSNAPYKE
+1272 QDIYKSNASYKE
-1284 VNKAEKDLYQ
+1284 VDKAEKDVNE

-1299 PSEYRNL
+1299 PEQYRKL
-1306 FASAKT
+1306 YASARSLGEIQDVTAKT
-1312 LTEVQNAVGKSLSQK
+1312 LEEKGKEKKS
-1327 GEQKQGADLA
+1327 ADLA
-1337 KILAEN
+1337 KILGEDVVKREGTLLGRLYDRPDKN
-1343 TKQNRS
+1343 LI
-1349 NFFAKYGRSII
+1349 YG
-1360 GEQSNQGVYT
+1360 G
-1370 RNKEGFDVATKEAN
+1370 KEGGQLAEKRAS
-1384 QITNKLS
+1384 QIASNLS
-1391 EKFFIDFQNGLIDTT
+1391 DQFLEDFKNGLIDTT
-1406 QSGYSFIK
+1406 QSGEKFIK

-1420 LDASSAKVLTERLSS
+1420 IDTDSASILTASLNAKLT
-1435 AEYDG
+1435 DG
-1440 ANQTKILKDAIY
+1440 EEDTRILANSLYQ
-1452 EEAAARIEAD
+1452 EAAARVESN
-1462 RKYKEGQKNREAA
+1462 RRYKEGQRTREEATAA
-1475 QAIEAEQLKIERHLN
+1475 DAEEAKRKRHLIAE
-1490 TEKENAATISEM
+1490 TENAAAISEM
-1502 YANALHRTALQ
+1502 YANSLHRTALQ
-1513 EKKLIDVR
+1513 EKKLIDIK

-1530 EASKSRLQTAQPF
+1530 ETSKSRLQTAQPF
-1543 LSETG
+1543 LSETS

-1565 QTKQSDIMQSG
+1565 QTKQSDIMSSG

-1585 ESIQSEINKL
+1585 ESIQIEINKL
-1595 RQEGAPKSKIQEL
+1595 RQENAPSSKIQEL

-1623 TPAEIG
+1623 TPAEIS
-1629 QALQQLSQ
+1629 QALQQLGQ

-1642 DQAVLAQKA
+1642 NQAVLAQKA
-1651 NEILANIQNDQQS
+1651 NEILANIQNDQQN
-1664 ALIEYQKGNTIAQEQ
+1664 ALVEYQKGNTIAQEQ

-1709 ATLDSFT
+1709 TTLDSFT
-1716 KNLNLYRGAGSRSV
+1716 KNLNLYRGAGSKSV

-1750 GFPIGTGGELGG
+1750 GLPIGTGGGLGG

-1772 ADIRNQA
+1772 ADIRNQS
-1779 RTLGAKAPMGLR
+1779 RTLGAKAPIGLR

-1824 IANTLQ
+1824 IATTLQ

-1837 PNLGPTTNATQS
+1837 PNLGPTNNATQS
-1849 FVNQRNSVATNIA
+1849 FVNQRNSAATNIA
-1862 SALQP
+1862 STLQP
-1867 LKGAIDLNIP
+1867 LKGSVDLNIP
-1877 NNLLSLNVDGKIS
+1877 NNLLALNVDGKIS

-1906 TALVTPIVNNFIDI
+1906 TALVTPIINNFMNI
-1920 AKQDIKNEFNDR
+1920 AKQDIKNEFNNR
-1932 ILKLREDAGLR
+1932 ILKLREEAGLR
-1943 REAIAV
+1943 REATAV

>member
-34 TINSKQFSQPLGRI
+34 TINSKGFSQPLGRI

-85 SVKSAIEVE
+85 SVKSAIEIE

-103 LNLTDKSLAQFGTS
+103 LNLTDKSLAEFGTS

-130 TVAEAAT
+130 TVATAAT

-268 QQLGIETQ
+268 QQLGIQTQ
-276 TAEGNTRPLIEILS
+276 TAEGNTRPLIDILS
-290 NLAKTF
+290 ELAKTF
-296 DTLNDSQKAA
+296 DVLNDSQKAA

-336 ALKTST
+336 ALRTST

-393 NTVLENFGGGES
+393 NTVLESFGGGDS

-436 FSIFERLTTFS
+436 FSIFERLTVFS

-470 INNLLSQNP
+470 INALLSQNP

-536 MKGRLQAKADGY
+536 MKGRLQAKAGGY
-548 MPTAFKQEEANAR
+548 MPSAFRQEEASAR
-561 GLGAVNPKAQLS
+561 SLGAVNPKAQLS

-584 NNREIEIPN
+584 NNKEIEIPN

-630 FPEDKERTKYT
+630 AALQDIELKGFEN
-641 KIVDTGRQ
+641 
-649 TKVGMI
+649 KVGVLLATGGSGPMDYTEPASQI
-655 FAEKSKTDKP
+655 STLKDKP
-665 EETSGIAT
+665 EF
-673 YKGKSGNYK
+673 KGKRIVLKGIPTRGIFPLPRAGVEGAEKEFDSVLAPLLYAGLQGFSEAVGKIILGQNPKEKPKGGDVYSALSQGTKGDIFESAVRGALTKGNLAGGAGQGA
-682 VEVPF
+682 F
-687 EMSGYNPANVKK
+687 DFNPSS
-699 PADINLEKQL
+699 PAQRALVDFFGMGL
-709 GDNILRFTNNFTK
+709 GDEGRIES
-722 KIFQGGGAQVPAI
+722 KIGAQAAENIPSKVIRTFTAEAYSKLG
-735 TDINQLSNA
+735 IN
-744 GSFGSI
+744 
-750 VGSVFETAIGLAT
+750 E
-763 DSMPEGRAQN
+763 
-773 APIDFTNPNDKLKAL
+773 APPKQRNLRENYRK
-788 FNGLGAE
+788 
-795 QYEAKRNSRQD
+795 KRNRA
-806 SRNST
+806 T
-811 AQKILNLGY
+811 
-820 LGKKTKEIL
+820 
-829 GSEYIEQSKTYN
+829 QS
-841 EEAELNDL
+841 
-849 RRREGKLS
+849 S
-857 EKEANR
+857 
-863 FQFLI
+863 
-868 RKEKARKQAKTK
+868 
-880 KAVAA
+880 
-885 GFIPNFAAPLVR
+885 GFIPNFA
-897 AIDDKEL
+897 
-904 RMMLSKF
+904 
-911 GKGFAFQNIS
+911 G
-921 DAQSV
+921 
-926 RAYSS
+926 
-931 SGAGTYMWDAN
+931 
-942 SRAGM
+942 
-947 SGSPKMSDKQAYK
+947 
-960 QNIKR
+960 
-965 AKNWASVDNSS
+965 
-976 QWLVRYNRD
+976 
-985 KLKNSELLPDME
+985 
-997 TTGASVYLN
+997 
-1006 PLNKDQIIWPIKQIN
+1006 
-1021 GPRRIFEKD
+1021 
-1030 IGGFLNDQINNS
+1030 
-1042 TNSANGFIPNFAS
+1042 
-1055 IKDAIETEKK
+1055 IKDAIETEKR

-1071 LDFQKG
+1071 LDFQEG
-1077 IGLYVRDKNTQSN
+1077 IGLYVRDKDTQSN

-1116 AKGFIPNF
+1116 ARGFIPNF
-1124 APASGGKGFQIGD
+1124 ATTSGAQGFQIGD
-1137 FTAVLDSLKKTLSD
+1137 FNAALGSLKKTLSD
-1151 KELPQAM
+1151 KQLPQAL
-1158 QSLKQN
+1158 QSFKQN

-1180 TFNKDGKNEFGNVL
+1180 SFNKDGKNAFGNIL
-1194 SAVSK
+1194 SSVSK

-1212 GQLGLIVG
+1212 GQAGLIIG

-1228 VDSVAESFENANV
+1228 VDSVAESFENASV
-1241 EEIIKKSNQTSEDFS
+1241 DEIIKQSGQTSEDFS
-1256 KLNDATQK
+1256 KLSDASQK

-1272 QDIYKSNAPYKE
+1272 EDIYKSNAPYRE
-1284 VNKAEKDLYQ
+1284 VNKAEKDLYE

-1299 PSEYRNL
+1299 PAEYRNL

-1312 LTEVQNAVGKSLSQK
+1312 LTEVQDAVGKSLSKK

-1337 KILAEN
+1337 KALAEN

-1349 NFFAKYGRSII
+1349 NLFAKYGRSII
-1360 GEQSNQGVYT
+1360 GEQSNQGIYT
-1370 RNKEGFDVATKEAN
+1370 RNKEGFDLATQEAS
-1384 QITNKLS
+1384 QITKKLS

-1406 QSGYSFIK
+1406 QNGYGFIK

-1420 LDASSAKVLTERLSS
+1420 LDQDSAKVLTERLNN
-1435 AEYDG
+1435 EQQDG

-1452 EEAAARIEAD
+1452 EETAARIESE

-1475 QAIEAEQLKIERHLN
+1475 QADEAEQIKIQRRLSAEIEN
-1490 TEKENAATISEM
+1490 TAAISEM
-1502 YANALHRTALQ
+1502 YSNALNRTALQ
-1513 EKKLIDVR
+1513 EKKLIDIR
-1521 RSAQSEIIA
+1521 RSAQSEIIS
-1530 EASKSRLQTAQPF
+1530 ETLKSGLQTAQPF

-1558 FQRKSNF
+1558 FQRTSNL
-1565 QTKQSDIMQSG
+1565 QTKQSDIMASA
-1576 IEQMSTDLA
+1576 IEQMSTNLS
-1585 ESIQSEINKL
+1585 ESIQIEINKL
-1595 RQEGAPKSKIQEL
+1595 RSENAPKSKIQEL

-1623 TPAEIG
+1623 SPAQIS

-1651 NEILANIQNDQQS
+1651 NEILANIQSDQQN

-1679 LRAQLIQIQDQQR
+1679 LRAQLTQIQDQQR

-1703 DPTSFQ
+1703 DPNSFQ
-1709 ATLDSFT
+1709 TTLDSFT

-1750 GFPIGTGGELGG
+1750 GFPIGTGGALGG

-1772 ADIRNQA
+1772 ADIRNQSRA
-1779 RTLGAKAPMGLR
+1779 LGAKAPIGLR

-1815 QNIGDNVDK
+1815 QNIGNNVDK
-1824 IANTLQ
+1824 IANTLE
-1830 QIQTSLT
+1830 QIQASLT

-1849 FVNQRNSVATNIA
+1849 FVNQRTATPINVA
-1862 SALQP
+1862 SALQSV
-1867 LKGAIDLNIP
+1867 KGSVDLNIP
-1877 NNLLSLNVDGKIS
+1877 NNLLALNVDGKIS

-1906 TALVTPIVNNFIDI
+1906 TALVTPIINNFMNI
-1920 AKQDIKNEFNDR
+1920 AKQDIKNEFNNR
-1932 ILKLREDAGLR
+1932 ILKLREEAGLR
-1943 REAIAV
+1943 REATAV

>member
-34 TINSKQFSQPLGRI
+34 TINPKGFSQPLGRI

-94 KALTDINVI
+94 KALKDINVI
-103 LNLTDKSLAQFGTS
+103 LNLTDQSLSEFGTS

-130 TVAEAAT
+130 TVATAAT

-163 GLGAADSVEAITAT
+163 GLGAAESVEAITAT

-268 QQLGIETQ
+268 QQLGIQTQ
-276 TAEGNTRPLIEILS
+276 TAEGNTRPLIDILS
-290 NLAKTF
+290 ELAKTF

-366 LANLTAAGAKI
+366 IANLTAAGAKI

-393 NTVLENFGGGES
+393 NTVLESFGGGDS

-436 FSIFERLTTFS
+436 FSIFERLTVFS

-470 INNLLSQNP
+470 INTLLSQNP

-536 MKGRLQAKADGY
+536 MKGRLQAKAGGY
-548 MPTAFKQEEANAR
+548 MPSAFRQEEASAR
-561 GLGAVNPKAQLS
+561 SLGAVNPKAQLS
-573 KGTIGGEKFIK
+573 KGTIGGERFIK

-602 IPTYGSV
+602 IPTYGSI
-609 GAKRQKE
+609 GDKRQKE
-616 YYDKLKFLGFVPNF
+616 YYNKLKFLGFVPNF
-630 FPEDKERTKYT
+630 AQTEEQLMATMNNPNAKPAARSAAARALGMPTGFGKSTGAKTQLKTIPAGNVTVLSSYGDRSSRDINYVGQDGTRIKFTGIKSAVPQALLPSDEKNFDSIIERYLPDAIRGIANDLLGSKGKGFPNNNAIFSAMTADKSAYPQIAGRIFETVISTAINKNLGVGEQGNRTWDYSPADFDDKQ
-641 KIVDTGRQ
+641 IVDALFGSDASKLKNTYIDAKRSP
-649 TKVGMI
+649 VG
-655 FAEKSKTDKP
+655 EGSTNEKLKSK
-665 EETSGIAT
+665 
-673 YKGKSGNYK
+673 
-682 VEVPF
+682 
-687 EMSGYNPANVKK
+687 
-699 PADINLEKQL
+699 L
-709 GDNILRFTNNFTK
+709 FTT
-722 KIFQGGGAQVPAI
+722 
-735 TDINQLSNA
+735 
-744 GSFGSI
+744 FGSQI
-750 VGSVFETAIGLAT
+750 KAA
-763 DSMPEGRAQN
+763 RAM
-773 APIDFTNPNDKLKAL
+773 
-788 FNGLGAE
+788 
-795 QYEAKRNSRQD
+795 SR
-806 SRNST
+806 
-811 AQKILNLGY
+811 GY
-820 LGKKTKEIL
+820 
-829 GSEYIEQSKTYN
+829 
-841 EEAELNDL
+841 
-849 RRREGKLS
+849 
-857 EKEANR
+857 
-863 FQFLI
+863 
-868 RKEKARKQAKTK
+868 
-880 KAVAA
+880 
-885 GFIPNFAAPLVR
+885 IPNFAGIKTA
-897 AIDDKEL
+897 
-904 RMMLSKF
+904 M
-911 GKGFAFQNIS
+911 
-921 DAQSV
+921 
-926 RAYSS
+926 
-931 SGAGTYMWDAN
+931 
-942 SRAGM
+942 
-947 SGSPKMSDKQAYK
+947 QA
-960 QNIKR
+960 
-965 AKNWASVDNSS
+965 
-976 QWLVRYNRD
+976 
-985 KLKNSELLPDME
+985 
-997 TTGASVYLN
+997 
-1006 PLNKDQIIWPIKQIN
+1006 
-1021 GPRRIFEKD
+1021 
-1030 IGGFLNDQINNS
+1030 
-1042 TNSANGFIPNFAS
+1042 
-1055 IKDAIETEKK
+1055 EKK

-1071 LDFQKG
+1071 LDFQEG
-1077 IGLYVRDKNTQSN
+1077 VGLYVRDKNTQPN
-1090 FSAVKR
+1090 FAAVKR
-1096 DHPEGIAQAM
+1096 DHPEGISQAM

-1116 AKGFIPNF
+1116 ARGFIPNF
-1124 APASGGKGFQIGD
+1124 APTGGSQGFQIGD
-1137 FTAVLDSLKKTLSD
+1137 FNAALGSLKKTLSD
-1151 KELPQAM
+1151 KELPQAL
-1158 QSLKQN
+1158 QSFKQN

-1180 TFNKDGKNEFGNVL
+1180 SFNKDGKNAFGNIL
-1194 SAVSK
+1194 SSVSK

-1212 GQLGLIVG
+1212 GQAGLIIG

-1228 VDSVAESFENANV
+1228 VDSVAESFENASV
-1241 EEIIKKSNQTSEDFS
+1241 DEIIKQSGQTSEDFS
-1256 KLNDATQK
+1256 KLSDAAQK

-1272 QDIYKSNAPYKE
+1272 EDIYKSNAPYRE
-1284 VNKAEKDLYQ
+1284 VNKAEKDLYE

-1299 PSEYRNL
+1299 PAEYRNL

-1312 LTEVQNAVGKSLSQK
+1312 LTEVQDAVGKSLSKK

-1337 KILAEN
+1337 KALAEN

-1349 NFFAKYGRSII
+1349 NLFAKYGRSII
-1360 GEQSNQGVYT
+1360 GEQSSQGIYT
-1370 RNKEGFDVATKEAN
+1370 RNKEGFDLATQEAS
-1384 QITNKLS
+1384 QITKKLS

-1406 QSGYSFIK
+1406 QNGYGFIK

-1420 LDASSAKVLTERLSS
+1420 LDQDSAKVLTERLNN
-1435 AEYDG
+1435 EQQDG
-1440 ANQTKILKDAIY
+1440 ANQTKILRDAIY
-1452 EEAAARIEAD
+1452 EETAARIESE

-1475 QAIEAEQLKIERHLN
+1475 QADEAEQIKIQRRLSAEIEN
-1490 TEKENAATISEM
+1490 TAAISEM
-1502 YANALHRTALQ
+1502 YSNALNRTALQ
-1513 EKKLIDVR
+1513 EKKLIDIK
-1521 RSAQSEIIA
+1521 RSANSEIIA
-1530 EASKSRLQTAQPF
+1530 EASRSRLQTAQPF
-1543 LSETG
+1543 LSEVG

-1565 QTKQSDIMQSG
+1565 QTKQSDIMSSG

-1585 ESIQSEINKL
+1585 ESIQIEINKL
-1595 RQEGAPKSKIQEL
+1595 RSENAPKSKIQEL
-1608 QNRKA
+1608 QNRKS
-1613 EIADIVRQGE
+1613 EIADIVRQGQS
-1623 TPAEIG
+1623 PAQISQG
-1629 QALQQLSQ
+1629 LQQLGQ

-1642 DQAVLAQKA
+1642 NQAVLAQKA
-1651 NEILANIQNDQQS
+1651 TEILANIQNDQQN
-1664 ALIEYQKGNTIAQEQ
+1664 ALIEYQKGNSIAQEQ

-1709 ATLDSFT
+1709 TTLDNFT
-1716 KNLNLYRGAGSRSV
+1716 KNLNLYRGAGSKSV

-1750 GFPIGTGGELGG
+1750 GFPIGTGGGLGG

-1779 RTLGAKAPMGLR
+1779 RTLGAKAPIGLR

-1797 SANASEIA
+1797 AANASDIA

-1824 IANTLQ
+1824 IATTLKD
-1830 QIQTSLT
+1830 IQASLT
-1837 PNLGPTTNATQS
+1837 PNLGPTSNATQS
-1849 FVNQRNSVATNIA
+1849 FVNQRNSAATNVA

-1867 LKGAIDLNIP
+1867 LKGSVDLNIP
-1877 NNLLSLNVDGKIS
+1877 NNILALNVNGKIS
-1890 VEGGNV
+1890 VEGGGV

-1906 TALVTPIVNNFIDI
+1906 TTLVTPIVNNFIDI
-1920 AKQDIKNEFNDR
+1920 AKQDIKNEFNNR
-1932 ILKLREDAGLR
+1932 ILKLREEAGLR
-1943 REAIAV
+1943 REATAV

>member
-34 TINSKQFSQPLGRI
+34 TINSKGFSQPLGRI

-85 SVKSAIEVE
+85 SVKSAIEIE

-117 LFDIAKNTGNAFS
+117 LFDIAKNTGNTFS
-130 TVAEAAT
+130 TVATAAT

-268 QQLGIETQ
+268 QQLGIQTQ
-276 TAEGNTRPLIEILS
+276 TAEGNTRPLIDILS
-290 NLAKTF
+290 ELAKTF
-296 DTLNDSQKAA
+296 DVLNDSQKAA

-336 ALKTST
+336 ALRTST

-393 NTVLENFGGGES
+393 NTVLESFGGGDS

-436 FSIFERLTTFS
+436 FSIFERLTVFS

-470 INNLLSQNP
+470 INTLLSQNP

-527 GVSIGTTGA
+527 GVSIGATGA
-536 MKGRLQAKADGY
+536 MKGRLQAKAGGY
-548 MPTAFKQEEANAR
+548 MPSAFRQEEASAR
-561 GLGAVNPKAQLS
+561 SLGAVNPKAQFS

-584 NNREIEIPN
+584 NNKEIEIPN

-630 FPEDKERTKYT
+630 AALQDIELKGFEN
-641 KIVDTGRQ
+641 
-649 TKVGMI
+649 KVGVLLATGGSGTMDYTEPVSQI
-655 FAEKSKTDKP
+655 SALKDAKELKGKRIVLKNIPTRGVFPLPSQGIQGAEKEFDAVLSPLLYAGLQGFSEAVGKIILGKNPSQKP
-665 EETSGIAT
+665 
-673 YKGKSGNYK
+673 KGGDVYSALSQGTKGDIFESAVRGALTPGNL
-682 VEVPF
+682 
-687 EMSGYNPANVKK
+687 A
-699 PADINLEKQL
+699 
-709 GDNILRFTNNFTK
+709 
-722 KIFQGGGAQVPAI
+722 GGAGQGAFDFNPKSAAQRALV
-735 TDINQLSNA
+735 DF
-744 GSFGSI
+744 FGMGLGPDARIESKI
-750 VGSVFETAIGLAT
+750 GAQAAENIPSKVIRTFTAEAYGKLGISAE
-763 DSMPEGRAQN
+763 PPQER
-773 APIDFTNPNDKLKAL
+773 KLKA
-788 FNGLGAE
+788 N
-795 QYEAKRNSRQD
+795 QRKKRNPMSPAQLKQMYGTSR
-806 SRNST
+806 
-811 AQKILNLGY
+811 
-820 LGKKTKEIL
+820 
-829 GSEYIEQSKTYN
+829 
-841 EEAELNDL
+841 
-849 RRREGKLS
+849 
-857 EKEANR
+857 
-863 FQFLI
+863 
-868 RKEKARKQAKTK
+868 
-880 KAVAA
+880 
-885 GFIPNFAAPLVR
+885 
-897 AIDDKEL
+897 
-904 RMMLSKF
+904 
-911 GKGFAFQNIS
+911 
-921 DAQSV
+921 
-926 RAYSS
+926 
-931 SGAGTYMWDAN
+931 
-942 SRAGM
+942 
-947 SGSPKMSDKQAYK
+947 
-960 QNIKR
+960 
-965 AKNWASVDNSS
+965 
-976 QWLVRYNRD
+976 
-985 KLKNSELLPDME
+985 
-997 TTGASVYLN
+997 
-1006 PLNKDQIIWPIKQIN
+1006 
-1021 GPRRIFEKD
+1021 
-1030 IGGFLNDQINNS
+1030 
-1042 TNSANGFIPNFAS
+1042 GFIPNFAS
-1055 IKDAIETEKK
+1055 LEDAIATEKK

-1071 LDFQKG
+1071 LDFQEG
-1077 IGLYVRDKNTQSN
+1077 IGLYVRDKNTQAN
-1090 FSAVKR
+1090 FAAVKR
-1096 DHPEGIAQAM
+1096 DHPEGITQAI

-1116 AKGFIPNF
+1116 ARGFIPNF
-1124 APASGGKGFQIGD
+1124 APSGGSQGFQIGD
-1137 FTAVLDSLKKTLSD
+1137 FSAALGSLKKTLSD
-1151 KELPQAM
+1151 KQLSQGL
-1158 QSLKQN
+1158 QSFKQN

-1180 TFNKDGKNEFGNVL
+1180 SFNKDGKNAFGNIL
-1194 SAVSK
+1194 SGVSK

-1212 GQLGLIVG
+1212 GQAGLIVG

-1228 VDSVAESFENANV
+1228 VDSVAESFENASID
-1241 EEIIKKSNQTSEDFS
+1241 EIIKQSGQTSEDFS
-1256 KLNDATQK
+1256 KLSDAAQK

-1272 QDIYKSNAPYKE
+1272 EDIYKSNAPYRE
-1284 VNKAEKDLYQ
+1284 VNKAEKDLYE

-1312 LTEVQNAVGKSLSQK
+1312 LTEVQDAVGRSLSKK

-1337 KILAEN
+1337 KALAEN

-1349 NFFAKYGRSII
+1349 NLFAKYGRSII
-1360 GEQSNQGVYT
+1360 GEQSNQGIYT
-1370 RNKEGFDVATKEAN
+1370 RNKEGFDLATEEAG
-1384 QITNKLS
+1384 QITKKLS

-1406 QSGYSFIK
+1406 QNGYNFIK

-1420 LDASSAKVLTERLSS
+1420 LDADSAKILTERLNN
-1435 AEYDG
+1435 EQQDG

-1452 EEAAARIEAD
+1452 EETAARIQSE

-1475 QAIEAEQLKIERHLN
+1475 QADEADQIKIQRRLTAEMEN
-1490 TEKENAATISEM
+1490 TAAISEM
-1502 YANALHRTALQ
+1502 YSNALNRTALQ
-1513 EKKLIDVR
+1513 EKKLIDIR
-1521 RSAQSEIIA
+1521 RSAQSEIIS
-1530 EASKSRLQTAQPF
+1530 ETLKSGLQTAQPF

-1558 FQRKSNF
+1558 FQRTSNL
-1565 QTKQSDIMQSG
+1565 QTKQSDIMASA
-1576 IEQMSTDLA
+1576 IEQMSTNLS
-1585 ESIQSEINKL
+1585 ESIQGEINKL
-1595 RQEGAPKSKIQEL
+1595 RSENAPTSKIQEL

-1613 EIADIVRQGE
+1613 EIGDIVRQGE
-1623 TPAEIG
+1623 SPAQISQG
-1629 QALQQLSQ
+1629 LQQLSQ

-1642 DQAVLAQKA
+1642 DQAILAQKA
-1651 NEILANIQNDQQS
+1651 NEILANIQNDQQN

-1692 LKVAGGIQGFL
+1692 LKVAGGVQGFL
-1703 DPTSFQ
+1703 DPNSFQ
-1709 ATLDSFT
+1709 ATFDNFT

-1750 GFPIGTGGELGG
+1750 GLPIGTGGGLGG

-1772 ADIRNQA
+1772 ADIRNQSRA
-1779 RTLGAKAPMGLR
+1779 LGVKAPIGLR

-1815 QNIGDNVDK
+1815 QNIGSNVDK
-1824 IANTLQ
+1824 IATTLQ
-1830 QIQTSLT
+1830 QIQASLT

-1849 FVNQRNSVATNIA
+1849 FVNQRTATPINVA
-1862 SALQP
+1862 SALQSV
-1867 LKGAIDLNIP
+1867 KGSVDLNIP
-1877 NNLLSLNVDGKIS
+1877 NNLLALNVDGKIS

-1906 TALVTPIVNNFIDI
+1906 TTLVTPIINNFMNI
-1920 AKQDIKNEFNDR
+1920 AKQDIKNEFNNR
-1932 ILKLREDAGLR
+1932 ILKLREEAGLR
-1943 REAIAV
+1943 REATAV